1 MRKKL
6 LSLLLAALM
15 ILGLLPAAALAAEG
29 DAAPAA
35 PVAEEEVISAPAEE
49 NAPVTQAAEEDA
61 APAVQAVEDVAVQA
75 DEETVTP
82 PVEADD
88 SGSDN
93 AITVTVD
100 GTAYEVKN
108 TGTVTADSKA
118 APIYKVVV
126 PNGTAAVTVNWGLLV
141 TRGAVACP
149 CGACTVSLND
159 LKASNGT
166 FTLPL
171 TGHSGEEAAAV
182 SKGYFATAEA
192 LQNIKDQSYQKMVFA
207 WMRCKDADGNWCYAL
222 LCVEI
227 EGVTNTAPALA
238 SGVTLYTVVAPDGE
252 TYTTDVTKFFTDEDA
267 GDTLTYYVSVNGG
280 EFEKLEKPEAYTYT
294 YGENFVNVRLTFK
307 ANDGKADSLQNCTVI
322 LNNPEYP
329 VVKGADSSTTN
340 TETGK
345 AVQLSIGTLITSPKS
360 YGLYYFVSVD
370 GGEYKQV
377 TLSSN
382 KYTYAPTKAGT
393 HTLLFKA
400 STAKTL
406 EDGKTSGVYT
416 WTVAATGADINNHA
430 PVVKNPTEGPG
441 QLGTTYGVMYWR
453 PDLASIFSDP
463 DGDTLTY
470 SYSIDGSDFSEYY
483 PTVGIHADYLKPDGT
498 HTVTIR
504 ATDPYGEYAEFTVTI
519 EKSTNHL
526 PTKKADA
533 PGKLSVFVPV
543 GLTYTVDANLYYE
556 DVDAKDQGKLRFLNN
571 RYQSAGS
578 YTAST
583 VGDTKTET
591 AYGADSVD
599 RSVDGIEITYTAI
612 GIDKE
617 DTATTGVAYTIDPAA
632 LGLNIPGNYKVR
644 VSSGTTGGVEQSFEG
659 AFSFVPKTPGT
670 YTVHIYGDKTSTAG
684 ENYVVK
690 LTVTGDYLE
699 WPTIEKFELSTV
711 TGAAVDGEDGTQTLT
726 VKDIQIEQYEKLK
739 DSTDGSKKIAGC
751 ITVTLDDSFVTKN
764 RAQVKT
770 GPNAVTLTA
779 SDGAKAGNTKP
790 PKTFN
795 SENDYT
801 VEAAYYAS
809 QGSVQ
814 VWYTVKFVEP
824 KSNTPP
830 TLAEGVKASVKA
842 SAYEGIPWELDLST
856 IFYDA
861 DGDDLTYK
869 VSVNDGEFEA
879 ADAKYSYTPA
889 TTENS
894 VKLIFKANDGKVESS
909 DTYIVKLDVKH
920 TPTRLVE
927 SGSGSAAAGAYAN
940 VYLDNVFQDDASIF
954 TDFDYYVSIDGG
966 EEFFFLRSAK
976 RGAQFSRA
984 FETVGEHTLKFRAAL
999 GPLFSDV
1006 YTYTLTVT
1014 GESVTNYKPYIL
1026 DTAKDEERTEAMWTG
1041 GGSYYTNWKPDLS
1054 KVFGDDLKDTG
1065 DNGEQSRLTFT
1076 FKDDKDPSFH
1086 TYYPN
1091 TGYATGASKS
1101 RVGERTV
1108 TFRATDPY
1116 GEYVEWVTHVTV
1128 MEDHKA
1134 TRKEGVQEAYTFDVP
1149 FGATITLNAEDY
1161 FEDNDSKDIENGVRF
1176 CNAVS
1181 HATYKPYTY
1190 VANDSNDYVIRMV
1203 GYSGNDWGTQSV
1215 TFTFHTVMPTSW
1227 PTITDLSA
1235 ATLSGVGNDTTGAGE
1250 GKVNVKSVTVTQYDS
1265 LRVENNKAS
1274 AGLIL
1279 IRMDEDVDTLERP
1292 YYELSGMTADAV
1304 VSTGAAIGAE
1314 LTDDIKLY
1322 AADNYRLAQAV
1333 SVSQNIENE
1342 TYGDYTLTT
1351 YYDFMLVG
1359 VNARP
1364 ILAASTASVRE
1375 KITLGDTWTLN
1386 LDGLF
1391 YDADGDPLTYKVSVN
1406 GAEAVT
1412 IEGSTYTLTPEDGV
1426 YTLVFTA
1433 NDTKADSKDTYT
1445 VTLVTKNPG
1454 APDWP
1459 QILEYN
1465 LTQELEV
1472 TAGSNSTRYP
1482 EGTIPAVKVEL
1493 VQYSE
1498 LVVDG
1503 AKTYAGE
1510 ILVYVAEDITAAG
1523 RRSYQIIK
1531 GSVEGKASNDA
1542 TANLTS
1548 SITMRKTKSY
1558 VNNTTLNVKE
1568 DGKTYYYYVKLAQ
1581 AEIPA
1586 FAPVIGNGTAAGTTE
1601 NNVTTFP
1608 AGSGSG
1614 APTVTVTAPASGWA
1628 AGENTFTVACD
1639 KACVVLVK
1647 SGETY
1652 TKLTASDADG
1662 AHSFTATLA
1671 EGDEIIVRLKGDVNG
1686 DGVVNNTDT
1695 IQARAASLGKAT
1707 LTEINAACAKV
1718 VGGTAVTNT
1727 DVIQIGAVALGKAAF
1742 QW

>member
-100 GTAYEVKN
+100 GTAYEVKD

-126 PNGTAAVTVNWGLLV
+126 PNGTAAVTGHWGMLV
-141 TRGAVACP
+141 TRGSVACL
-149 CGACTVSLND
+149 CGACTVSLSE

-280 EFEKLEKPEAYTYT
+280 TFEKLEKPEAYTYT
-294 YGENFVNVRLTFK
+294 YGENFVNARLTFK

-441 QLGTTYGVMYWR
+441 QLGSSVNVTYWK

-519 EKSTNHL
+519 EKSTNHA

-543 GLTYTVDANLYYE
+543 GLTYKVDANLYYE
-556 DVDAKDQGKLRFLNN
+556 DVDAKDQGNLIFKS
-571 RYQSAGS
+571 YKYGVAGS
-578 YTAST
+578 YTAT
-583 VGDTKTET
+583 TAGDTMTET

-644 VSSGTTGGVEQSFEG
+644 VSSGTTGGAEQSFNDTY
-659 AFSFVPKTPGT
+659 AFIAKTPGT
-670 YTVHIYGDKTSTAG
+670 YVVHIYGDKTSTAE

-711 TGAAVDGEDGTQTLT
+711 TGAAVDGEDGNQTLT

-770 GPNAVTLTA
+770 GVNAVTLTA
-779 SDGAKAGNTKP
+779 SDGATAGNTKP
-790 PKTFN
+790 PKIFQ

-830 TLAEGVKASVKA
+830 TLAEGVKTSVSA
-842 SAYEGIPWELDLST
+842 NAYETVAYTVDLST
-856 IFYDA
+856 IFADE
-861 DGDDLTYK
+861 DGDTLAYY

-894 VKLIFKANDGKVESS
+894 VKLIFKANDGKVDSS
-909 DTYIVKLDVKH
+909 DTYTVSLKVKH

-940 VYLDNVFQDDASIF
+940 VYLSSVFQDEASIF
-954 TDFDYYVSIDGG
+954 TSLDYYVSIDGG

-984 FETVGEHTLKFRAAL
+984 FETAGEHTLKFRAAL

-1076 FKDDKDPSFH
+1076 FKDDKDPSFR

-1134 TRKEGVQEAYTFDVP
+1134 TRKEGVQEAYTFEVP
-1149 FGATITLNAEDY
+1149 FGATLALDAGDY
-1161 FEDNDSKDIENGVRF
+1161 FEDNDSKDIGNVQF
-1176 CNAVS
+1176 CDTTTRI
-1181 HATYKPYTY
+1181 TYQPYKY
-1190 VANDSNDYVIRMV
+1190 VANDPSSDTVIKLF
-1203 GYSGNDWGTQSV
+1203 GYSGSDWGSESV
-1215 TFTFHTVMPTSW
+1215 TFTFRTVMPTSW
-1227 PTITDLSA
+1227 PTITDFTVS
-1235 ATLSGVGNDTTGAGE
+1235 SMHGVANSDTGAEE
-1250 GKVNVKSVTVTQYDS
+1250 GDVAVKAVTVTPYDT
-1265 LRVENNKAS
+1265 LRVANGEAA
-1274 AGLIL
+1274 AGLIT
-1279 IRMDEDVDTLERP
+1279 IRMDEDVIAAARES
-1292 YYELSGMTADAV
+1292 YELSAGKATATA
-1304 VSTGAAIGAE
+1304 STGAAVGVE
-1314 LTDDIKLY
+1314 LDDDIFLKM
-1322 AADNYRLAQAV
+1322 ADNYRIAHAV
-1333 SVSQNIENE
+1333 SVSQKIQNE
-1342 TYGDYTLTT
+1342 TYGEYTLTT
-1351 YYDFMLVG
+1351 CYDLMLIG
-1359 VNARP
+1359 SNARP
-1364 ILAASTASVRE
+1364 ILAVENAAVTE
-1375 KITLGDTWTLN
+1375 KVTQDVAWTIDLN
-1386 LDGLF
+1386 GLF
-1391 YDADGDPLTYKVSVN
+1391 SDADGDPLTYKVSVN
-1406 GAEAVT
+1406 GAEAVAF
-1412 IEGSTYTLTPEDGV
+1412 EGSTYTYTPADGIH
-1426 YTLVFTA
+1426 TLVFTA
-1433 NDTKADSKDTYT
+1433 NDGKVGSTDTYT
-1445 VTLVTKNPG
+1445 VTLLTRRPN
-1454 APDWP
+1454 APAWP
-1459 QILEYN
+1459 QILEFSLEN
-1465 LTQELEV
+1465 LRTYS
-1472 TAGSNSTRYP
+1472 G
-1482 EGTIPAVKVEL
+1482 GTVYFPVAKTEL
-1493 VQYSE
+1493 VQYDA
-1498 LVVDG
+1498 LVTENSK
-1503 AKTYAGE
+1503 AYAGE
-1510 ILVYVAEDITAAG
+1510 IVLHVIDADFASRSWYATDKDAATVKITNGATTTAAN
-1523 RRSYQIIK
+1523 
-1531 GSVEGKASNDA
+1531 A
-1542 TANLTS
+1542 
-1548 SITMRKTKSY
+1548 ITMRTPSL
-1558 VNNTTLNVKE
+1558 TTNVTVTE
-1568 DGKTYYYYVKLAQ
+1568 DGQSYYYYMKVVQ

-1586 FAPVIGNGTAAGTTE
+1586 FEPGIGNGTNTGTTE

-1647 SGETY
+1647 SGDTY

-1686 DGVVNNTDT
+1686 DGIVNALD
-1695 IQARAASLGKAT
+1695 AT
-1707 LTEINAACAKV
+1707 LVSRACLSTTHGAYKAFDALSTCAVGTPSALVAMQINRACLSETHAAYQAM
-1718 VGGTAVTNT
+1718 T
-1727 DVIQIGAVALGKAAF
+1727 
-1742 QW
+1742 W

>member
-29 DAAPAA
+29 DAAPA
-35 PVAEEEVISAPAEE
+35 V
-49 NAPVTQAAEEDA
+49 QAA
-61 APAVQAVEDVAVQA
+61 EDVAVQA
-75 DEETVTP
+75 DEETVAP
-82 PVEADD
+82 PIVK
-88 SGSDN
+88 
-93 AITVTVD
+93 VD
-100 GTAYEVKN
+100 GTAYDVTYVGVANSYGDQLYKVTVPSGTESVTLFWQAAADAGNALVCCPCHLIDNLTAN
-108 TGTVTADSKA
+108 TGTATFPLTGHGENEEAGAVSAEYCTEEQLASLKADGRSLSFAQFIYYAANGDVAGCAVIAIEVEADNSGSVAPTVTVGETVYTAVDTGLTMTDPATAKV
-118 APIYKVVV
+118 YKVVV
-126 PNGTAAVTVNWGLLV
+126 PNGTTEVALAWGSLDLTVN
-141 TRGAVACP
+141 CS
-149 CGACTVSLND
+149 CGAIPNIAPS
-159 LKASNGT
+159 A
-166 FTLPL
+166 FPL
-171 TGHSGEEAAAV
+171 TGHNDANEETYAAMFYLTQEDFNKVKTAGQKIFFAILESGDNVA
-182 SKGYFATAEA
+182 
-192 LQNIKDQSYQKMVFA
+192 MV
-207 WMRCKDADGNWCYAL
+207 CID
-222 LCVEI
+222 I
-227 EGVTNTAPALA
+227 EGFTNTAPALA
-238 SGVTLYTVVAPDGE
+238 SGVALYTVVKPDGE
-252 TYTTDVTKFFTDEDA
+252 TYTTDVTKFFTDAD

-280 EFEKLEKPEAYTYT
+280 EFTKLEKPEAYTYT
-294 YGENFVNVRLTFK
+294 YGENFVNARLTFK

-329 VVKGADSSTTN
+329 VVNGADSSTTD
-340 TETGK
+340 TTTGT
-345 AVQLSIGTLITSPKS
+345 AVQLSIGSLIKHPQSI
-360 YGLYYFVSVD
+360 GLNYFVSID
-370 GGEYKQV
+370 GGEYKQI
-377 TLSSN
+377 TLSN
-382 KYTYAPTKAGT
+382 YRYYTYAPTKAGT

-416 WTVAATGADINNHA
+416 WTVTATGADIDNHA

-441 QLGTTYGVMYWR
+441 QLGSSVNVTYWK

-571 RYQSAGS
+571 RFQSAGS

-632 LGLNIPGNYKVR
+632 LDGINIPGNYKVR
-644 VSSGTTGGVEQSFEG
+644 VSSGTTGGVEQSFDG
-659 AFSFVPKTPGT
+659 TFTVTPEEAAV
-670 YTVHIYGDKTSTAG
+670 YTIHIYGDKSAATAD
-684 ENYVVK
+684 NYVVQ
-690 LTVTGDYLE
+690 LTV
-699 WPTIEKFELSTV
+699 EK
-711 TGAAVDGEDGTQTLT
+711 
-726 VKDIQIEQYEKLK
+726 
-739 DSTDGSKKIAGC
+739 
-751 ITVTLDDSFVTKN
+751 
-764 RAQVKT
+764 
-770 GPNAVTLTA
+770 P
-779 SDGAKAGNTKP
+779 
-790 PKTFN
+790 
-795 SENDYT
+795 
-801 VEAAYYAS
+801 
-809 QGSVQ
+809 
-814 VWYTVKFVEP
+814 
-824 KSNTPP
+824 NTPP

-856 IFYDA
+856 IFADE
-861 DGDDLTYK
+861 DGDTLAYY

-954 TDFDYYVSIDGG
+954 TDLNYYVSIDGG

-976 RGAQFSRA
+976 RTAQFSRA

-1026 DTAKDEERTEAMWTG
+1026 DTARDEERTEPMWTG
-1041 GGSYYTNWKPDLS
+1041 GGSYYTNWRPDLS

-1076 FKDDKDPSFH
+1076 FKDDKAPDFR

-1101 RVGERTV
+1101 SVGERTV

-1161 FEDNDSKDIENGVRF
+1161 FEDNDSKDIENGVLF

-1203 GYSGNDWGTQSV
+1203 GYSGNDWGTKSV

-1647 SGETY
+1647 SGDTY
-1652 TKLTASDADG
+1652 TKLTAANSG
-1662 AHSFTATLA
+1662 ETHSFTANLA

-1686 DGVVNNTDT
+1686 DGIVNALD
-1695 IQARAASLGKAT
+1695 AT
-1707 LTEINAACAKV
+1707 LVSRACLSTTHGAYKAFDALSTCAVGTPSALVAMQINRACLSETHAAYQAM
-1718 VGGTAVTNT
+1718 T
-1727 DVIQIGAVALGKAAF
+1727 
-1742 QW
+1742 W

>member
-35 PVAEEEVISAPAEE
+35 PAAEEEVISAPAEE

-100 GTAYEVKN
+100 GTAYEVKD

-126 PNGTAAVTVNWGLLV
+126 PNGTAAVTGHWGMLV
-141 TRGAVACP
+141 TRGSVACL
-149 CGACTVSLND
+149 CGACTVSLSE

-227 EGVTNTAPALA
+227 EGVTNTAPALV

-280 EFEKLEKPEAYTYT
+280 EFTKLEKPEAYTYT
-294 YGENFVNVRLTFK
+294 YGENFVNARLTFK

-340 TETGK
+340 TTTGT
-345 AVQLSIGTLITSPKS
+345 AVRLSIGSLISHPQS
-360 YGLYYFVSVD
+360 IGLNYFVSID

-430 PVVKNPTEGPG
+430 PVVQNPTEGPG
-441 QLGTTYGVMYWR
+441 QLGSGVNVTYWK

-504 ATDPYGEYAEFTVTI
+504 ATDPYGEYADLTVTI
-519 EKSTNHL
+519 EKVSNHI

-533 PGKLSVFVPV
+533 PDKLSVFVPV
-543 GLTYTVDANLYYE
+543 GVRYKVDANLYY
-556 DVDAKDQGKLRFLNN
+556 DDIDAKDQGNLRFKSA
-571 RYQSAGS
+571 RYGSAGS
-578 YTAST
+578 YKAANA
-583 VGDTKTET
+583 GDTKTET
-591 AYGADSVD
+591 AYGNDTSNANAS
-599 RSVDGIEITYTAI
+599 SGIEITYTAI
-612 GIDKE
+612 AID
-617 DTATTGVAYTIDPAA
+617 TQATITLGETYTIDPAA
-632 LGLNIPGNYKVR
+632 LDGINIPGNYLVR
-644 VSSGTTGGVEQSFEG
+644 VSKGTTGGAEQSFDG
-659 AFSFVPKTPGT
+659 TFTVTPEEAAV
-670 YTVHIYGDKTSTAG
+670 YTIHIYGDKSAATAD
-684 ENYVVK
+684 NYVVQ
-690 LTVTGDYLE
+690 LTV
-699 WPTIEKFELSTV
+699 EK
-711 TGAAVDGEDGTQTLT
+711 
-726 VKDIQIEQYEKLK
+726 
-739 DSTDGSKKIAGC
+739 
-751 ITVTLDDSFVTKN
+751 
-764 RAQVKT
+764 
-770 GPNAVTLTA
+770 P
-779 SDGAKAGNTKP
+779 
-790 PKTFN
+790 
-795 SENDYT
+795 
-801 VEAAYYAS
+801 
-809 QGSVQ
+809 
-814 VWYTVKFVEP
+814 
-824 KSNTPP
+824 NTPP

-940 VYLDNVFQDDASIF
+940 VYLDNVFKDEASAF
-954 TDFDYYVSIDGG
+954 TKLDYYVSIDGG

-984 FETVGEHTLKFRAAL
+984 FETAGEHTLKFRAAL

-1041 GGSYYTNWKPDLS
+1041 GGSYYTNWRPDLS

-1076 FKDDKDPSFH
+1076 FKDDKDPSFR
-1086 TYYPN
+1086 TYSSSN
-1091 TGYATGASKS
+1091 GYATGASKS

-1116 GEYVEWVTHVTV
+1116 GEYVDWVTHVTV

-1134 TRKEGVQEAYTFDVP
+1134 TRKEGVQEAYTFEVP
-1149 FGATITLNAEDY
+1149 FGATLALDAGDY
-1161 FEDNDSKDIENGVRF
+1161 FEDNDSKDIGNVKF
-1176 CNAVS
+1176 CDTTTRI
-1181 HATYKPYTY
+1181 TYQPYKY
-1190 VANDSNDYVIRMV
+1190 VANDPSSDTVIKLF
-1203 GYSGNDWGTQSV
+1203 GYSGGDWGSESV
-1215 TFTFHTVMPTSW
+1215 TFTFRTVMPTSW

-1235 ATLSGVGNDTTGAGE
+1235 TTLHGVANSDTGAEE
-1250 GKVNVKSVTVTQYDS
+1250 GDIAVKNVTITPYDT
-1265 LRVENNKAS
+1265 LRVANGEAA
-1274 AGLIL
+1274 AGLIT
-1279 IRMDEDVDTLERP
+1279 IRADEDVIAAARES
-1292 YYELSGMTADAV
+1292 YELSAGRATATA
-1304 VSTGAAIGAE
+1304 STGAAVGVE
-1314 LTDDIKLY
+1314 LDDDISLKM
-1322 AADNYRLAQAV
+1322 ADNYRIAHAV

-1342 TYGDYTLTT
+1342 TYGEYTLTT
-1351 YYDFMLVG
+1351 YYDLMLIG
-1359 VNARP
+1359 SNARP
-1364 ILAASTASVRE
+1364 ILAVENAARTE
-1375 KITLGDTWTLN
+1375 KVTQDVAWTIDLN
-1386 LDGLF
+1386 GLF
-1391 YDADGDPLTYKVSVN
+1391 SDADGDPLSYKVSVN
-1406 GAEAVT
+1406 GAEAVA
-1412 IEGSTYTLTPEDGV
+1412 IEGSTYTYTPADGV
-1426 YTLVFTA
+1426 HTLVFTA
-1433 NDTKADSKDTYT
+1433 NDGKVDSTDTYT
-1445 VTLVTKNPG
+1445 VTLRTRRPG
-1454 APDWP
+1454 APEWP
-1459 QILEYN
+1459 QILEFS
-1465 LTQELEV
+1465 LEKLR
-1472 TAGSNSTRYP
+1472 TYSGGSVYFPVAKT
-1482 EGTIPAVKVEL
+1482 EL
-1493 VQYSE
+1493 VQYDA
-1498 LVVDG
+1498 LVSG
-1503 AKTYAGE
+1503 SGTTKYAGE
-1510 ILVYVAEDITAAG
+1510 IVIHVIDADFASRSWYATDDGAATVKITNGATSTAAG
-1523 RRSYQIIK
+1523 
-1531 GSVEGKASNDA
+1531 
-1542 TANLTS
+1542 AN
-1548 SITMRKTKSY
+1548 TMRTPSL
-1558 VNNTTLNVKE
+1558 TTNVTVTE
-1568 DGKTYYYYVKLAQ
+1568 DGQSYYYYMKVVQ

-1586 FAPVIGNGTAAGTTE
+1586 FEPAIGNGTAAGTTE

-1608 AGSGSG
+1608 AGTNAS
-1614 APTVTVTAPASGWA
+1614 APTVTVTAPASGWTV
-1628 AGENTFTVACD
+1628 GENTFTVACD

-1652 TKLTASDADG
+1652 TKLAAANSGET
-1662 AHSFTATLA
+1662 HSFTANLA

-1686 DGVVNNTDT
+1686 DGIVNALD
-1695 IQARAASLGKAT
+1695 AT
-1707 LTEINAACAKV
+1707 LVSRACLSTTHGAYKAFDALSTCAVGTPSALVAMQINRACLSETHAAYQAM
-1718 VGGTAVTNT
+1718 T
-1727 DVIQIGAVALGKAAF
+1727 
-1742 QW
+1742 W

>member
-29 DAAPAA
+29 DAAPA
-35 PVAEEEVISAPAEE
+35 
-49 NAPVTQAAEEDA
+49 
-61 APAVQAVEDVAVQA
+61 VQAVEDVAVQA
-75 DEETVTP
+75 DEETVAP
-82 PVEADD
+82 PIVKVGDTIYDVTYVGVANSYGDQLYKVTVPSGTESVTLFWQAAADAGNALVCCPCNLNTLNANTGTATFPLTGHGEREEAAAVNAEYCTEEQLASLKADGRSLSFAQFLCYDANNDPVNCAVIAIEVEADD

-100 GTAYEVKN
+100 GTAYEVKD

-126 PNGTAAVTVNWGLLV
+126 PNGTAAVTGHWGMLV
-141 TRGAVACP
+141 TRGYVACT

-345 AVQLSIGTLITSPKS
+345 AVPLSIGTLITSPKS
-360 YGLYYFVSVD
+360 YSLYYFVSID

-441 QLGTTYGVMYWR
+441 QLGSSVNVTYWK

-533 PGKLSVFVPV
+533 PDKLNVFVPV
-543 GLTYTVDANLYYE
+543 GLTYKVDANLYYE
-556 DVDAKDQGKLRFLNN
+556 DVDAKDQGNLIFKS
-571 RYQSAGS
+571 YKYGVAGS
-578 YTAST
+578 YTAT
-583 VGDTKTET
+583 TAGDTMTET

-632 LGLNIPGNYKVR
+632 LDGINIPGNYLVR
-644 VSSGTTGGVEQSFEG
+644 VSKGTTGGAEQSFDG
-659 AFSFVPKTPGT
+659 TFTVTPEEAAV
-670 YTVHIYGDKTSTAG
+670 YTIHIYGDKSAATAD
-684 ENYVVK
+684 NYVVQ
-690 LTVTGDYLE
+690 LTV
-699 WPTIEKFELSTV
+699 EK
-711 TGAAVDGEDGTQTLT
+711 
-726 VKDIQIEQYEKLK
+726 
-739 DSTDGSKKIAGC
+739 
-751 ITVTLDDSFVTKN
+751 
-764 RAQVKT
+764 
-770 GPNAVTLTA
+770 P
-779 SDGAKAGNTKP
+779 
-790 PKTFN
+790 
-795 SENDYT
+795 
-801 VEAAYYAS
+801 
-809 QGSVQ
+809 
-814 VWYTVKFVEP
+814 
-824 KSNTPP
+824 NTPP
-830 TLAEGVKASVKA
+830 TLAEGVEASVKA

-1686 DGVVNNTDT
+1686 DGIVNALD
-1695 IQARAASLGKAT
+1695 AT
-1707 LTEINAACAKV
+1707 LVSRACLSETHGAYKALDALSICAVGTPSALVAMQINRACLS
-1718 VGGTAVTNT
+1718 TTH
-1727 DVIQIGAVALGKAAF
+1727 GAYQAMT
-1742 QW
+1742 W

>member
-15 ILGLLPAAALAAEG
+15 VLGLLPAAAFAAEG

-35 PVAEEEVISAPAEE
+35 PAAEEEVIP
-49 NAPVTQAAEEDA
+49 APVDELA
-61 APAVQAVEDVAVQA
+61 AP
-75 DEETVTP
+75 
-82 PVEADD
+82 
-88 SGSDN
+88 
-93 AITVTVD
+93 TVTV
-100 GTAYEVKN
+100 GETVYTAVD
-108 TGTVTADSKA
+108 TGLTMTDPATAKV
-118 APIYKVVV
+118 YKVVV
-126 PNGTAAVTVNWGLLV
+126 PNGTTEVALAWGSLDLTVG
-141 TRGAVACP
+141 CP
-149 CGACTVSLND
+149 CGAIPNIAPS
-159 LKASNGT
+159 A
-166 FTLPL
+166 FPL
-171 TGHSGEEAAAV
+171 TGHNDANEETYAAMFYLTQEDFNKVKTAGQKIFFAILESGDNVA
-182 SKGYFATAEA
+182 
-192 LQNIKDQSYQKMVFA
+192 MV
-207 WMRCKDADGNWCYAL
+207 CID
-222 LCVEI
+222 I
-227 EGVTNTAPALA
+227 EGVTNTVPALA
-238 SGVTLYTVVAPDGE
+238 SGVALYTVVKPDGE
-252 TYTTDVTKFFTDEDA
+252 TYTTDVTKFFTDAD

-280 EFEKLEKPEAYTYT
+280 EFEQLTDPANYTYT
-294 YGENFVNVRLTFK
+294 YGENFVNARLTFK

-329 VVKGADSSTTN
+329 VVNGADSSTTD
-340 TETGK
+340 TTTGT
-345 AVQLSIGTLITSPKS
+345 AVQLSIGSLIKHPQSI
-360 YGLYYFVSVD
+360 GLNYFVSID
-370 GGEYKQV
+370 GGEYKQI
-377 TLSSN
+377 TLSSR

-430 PVVKNPTEGPG
+430 PVVQNPTEGPG
-441 QLGTTYGVMYWR
+441 KLGTAYGVTVWK

-463 DGDTLTY
+463 DGNTLTY

-533 PGKLSVFVPV
+533 PDKLNVFVPV
-543 GLTYTVDANLYYE
+543 GLTYKVDANLYYE

-571 RYQSAGS
+571 RFQSAGS

-612 GIDKE
+612 AID
-617 DTATTGVAYTIDPAA
+617 TQATITLGETYTIDPAA
-632 LGLNIPGNYKVR
+632 LDGINIPGNYLVR
-644 VSSGTTGGVEQSFEG
+644 VSKGTTGGAEQSFDG
-659 AFSFVPKTPGT
+659 TFTVTPEEAAV
-670 YTVHIYGDKTSTAG
+670 YTIHIYGDKSAATAD
-684 ENYVVK
+684 NYVVQ
-690 LTVTGDYLE
+690 LTV
-699 WPTIEKFELSTV
+699 EK
-711 TGAAVDGEDGTQTLT
+711 
-726 VKDIQIEQYEKLK
+726 
-739 DSTDGSKKIAGC
+739 
-751 ITVTLDDSFVTKN
+751 
-764 RAQVKT
+764 
-770 GPNAVTLTA
+770 P
-779 SDGAKAGNTKP
+779 
-790 PKTFN
+790 
-795 SENDYT
+795 
-801 VEAAYYAS
+801 
-809 QGSVQ
+809 
-814 VWYTVKFVEP
+814 
-824 KSNTPP
+824 NTPP
-830 TLAEGVKASVKA
+830 TLAEGVEASVKA
-842 SAYEGIPWELDLST
+842 SAYEDIAWELDLST
-856 IFYDA
+856 IFHDA

-940 VYLDNVFQDDASIF
+940 VYLSSVFQDDASIF
-954 TDFDYYVSIDGG
+954 TDLNYYVSIDGG

-1076 FKDDKDPSFH
+1076 FKDDKDPSFR

-1091 TGYATGASKS
+1091 TGYATGAIKS

-1161 FEDNDSKDIENGVRF
+1161 FEDNDSKDIENGVLF

-1391 YDADGDPLTYKVSVN
+1391 SDADGDPLTYKVSVN

-1652 TKLTASDADG
+1652 TKLTAANSG
-1662 AHSFTATLA
+1662 ETHSFTANLA

-1686 DGVVNNTDT
+1686 DGVINNTDD
-1695 IQARAASLGKAT
+1695 IQTFAASLGKLT
-1707 LTEINAACAKV
+1707 LTGANLCCATV
-1718 VGGTAVTNT
+1718 SGSSSVTNT
-1727 DVIQIGAVALGKAAF
+1727 DSIQIAAAALGKLVF
-1742 QW
+1742 KW

>member
-29 DAAPAA
+29 DAAPA
-35 PVAEEEVISAPAEE
+35 V
-49 NAPVTQAAEEDA
+49 QAA
-61 APAVQAVEDVAVQA
+61 EDVAVQA
-75 DEETVTP
+75 DEETVAP
-82 PVEADD
+82 PIVK
-88 SGSDN
+88 
-93 AITVTVD
+93 VD
-100 GTAYEVKN
+100 GTAYDVTYVGVANSYGDQLYKVTVPSGTESVTLFWQAAADAGNALVCCPCHLIDNLTAN
-108 TGTVTADSKA
+108 TGTATFPLTGHGENEEAGAVSAEYCTEEQLASLKADGRSLSFAQFIYYAANGDVAGCAVIAIEVEADNSGSVAPTVTVGETVYTAVDTGLTMTDPATAKV
-118 APIYKVVV
+118 YKVVV
-126 PNGTAAVTVNWGLLV
+126 PNGTTEVALAWGSLDLTVN
-141 TRGAVACP
+141 CS
-149 CGACTVSLND
+149 CGAIPNIAPS
-159 LKASNGT
+159 A
-166 FTLPL
+166 FPL
-171 TGHSGEEAAAV
+171 TGHNDANEETYAAMFYLTQEDFNKVKTAGQKIFFAILESGDNVA
-182 SKGYFATAEA
+182 
-192 LQNIKDQSYQKMVFA
+192 MV
-207 WMRCKDADGNWCYAL
+207 CID
-222 LCVEI
+222 I
-227 EGVTNTAPALA
+227 EGFTNTAPALA
-238 SGVTLYTVVAPDGE
+238 SGVALYTVVKPDGE
-252 TYTTDVTKFFTDEDA
+252 TYTTDVTKFFTDAD

-280 EFEKLEKPEAYTYT
+280 EFTKLEKPEAYTYT
-294 YGENFVNVRLTFK
+294 YGENFVNARLTFK

-329 VVKGADSSTTN
+329 VVNGADSSTTD
-340 TETGK
+340 TTTGT
-345 AVQLSIGTLITSPKS
+345 AVQLSIGSLIKHPQSI
-360 YGLYYFVSVD
+360 GLNYFVSID
-370 GGEYKQV
+370 GGEYKQI
-377 TLSSN
+377 TLSN
-382 KYTYAPTKAGT
+382 YRYYTYAPTKAGT

-406 EDGKTSGVYT
+406 DEGKASGVYT
-416 WTVAATGADINNHA
+416 WTVTATGADIDNHA

-441 QLGTTYGVMYWR
+441 QLGSSVNVTYWK

-571 RYQSAGS
+571 RFQSAGS

-644 VSSGTTGGVEQSFEG
+644 VSSGTTGGVEQSFDG
-659 AFSFVPKTPGT
+659 TFTVTPEEAAV
-670 YTVHIYGDKTSTAG
+670 YTIHIYGDKSAATAD
-684 ENYVVK
+684 NYVVQ
-690 LTVTGDYLE
+690 LTV
-699 WPTIEKFELSTV
+699 EK
-711 TGAAVDGEDGTQTLT
+711 
-726 VKDIQIEQYEKLK
+726 
-739 DSTDGSKKIAGC
+739 
-751 ITVTLDDSFVTKN
+751 
-764 RAQVKT
+764 
-770 GPNAVTLTA
+770 P
-779 SDGAKAGNTKP
+779 
-790 PKTFN
+790 
-795 SENDYT
+795 
-801 VEAAYYAS
+801 
-809 QGSVQ
+809 
-814 VWYTVKFVEP
+814 
-824 KSNTPP
+824 NTPP

-940 VYLDNVFQDDASIF
+940 VYLDNVFKDEASAF
-954 TDFDYYVSIDGG
+954 TKLDYYVSIDGG

-984 FETVGEHTLKFRAAL
+984 FETAGEHTLKFRAAL

-1026 DTAKDEERTEAMWTG
+1026 DTARDEERTEAMWTG

-1076 FKDDKDPSFH
+1076 FKDDKDPSFR

-1134 TRKEGVQEAYTFDVP
+1134 TRKEGVQEAYTFEVP
-1149 FGATITLNAEDY
+1149 FGATLALDAGDY
-1161 FEDNDSKDIENGVRF
+1161 FEDNDSKDIGKVKF
-1176 CNAVS
+1176 CDTTTRI
-1181 HATYKPYTY
+1181 TYQPYKY
-1190 VANDSNDYVIRMV
+1190 VANDPSSDTVIKLF
-1203 GYSGNDWGTQSV
+1203 GYSGSDWGSESV
-1215 TFTFHTVMPTSW
+1215 TFTFRTVMPTSW

-1235 ATLSGVGNDTTGAGE
+1235 TTLHGVANSDTGAEE
-1250 GKVNVKSVTVTQYDS
+1250 GDIAVKNVTITPYDT
-1265 LRVENNKAS
+1265 LRVANGEAA
-1274 AGLIL
+1274 AGLIT
-1279 IRMDEDVDTLERP
+1279 IRADEDVIAAARES
-1292 YYELSGMTADAV
+1292 YELSAGKATATA
-1304 VSTGAAIGAE
+1304 STGAAVGVE
-1314 LTDDIKLY
+1314 LDDDIFLKM
-1322 AADNYRLAQAV
+1322 ADNYRIAHAV

-1342 TYGDYTLTT
+1342 TYGEYTLTT
-1351 YYDFMLVG
+1351 YYDLMLIG
-1359 VNARP
+1359 SNARP
-1364 ILAASTASVRE
+1364 ILAVENAARTE
-1375 KITLGDTWTLN
+1375 KVTQDVAWTIDLN
-1386 LDGLF
+1386 GLF
-1391 YDADGDPLTYKVSVN
+1391 SDADGDPLSYKVSVN
-1406 GAEAVT
+1406 GAEAVA
-1412 IEGSTYTLTPEDGV
+1412 IEGSTYTYTPADGV
-1426 YTLVFTA
+1426 HTLVFTA
-1433 NDTKADSKDTYT
+1433 NDGKVDSTDTYT
-1445 VTLVTKNPG
+1445 VTLRTRRPG
-1454 APDWP
+1454 APEWP
-1459 QILEYN
+1459 QILEFS
-1465 LTQELEV
+1465 LEKLR
-1472 TAGSNSTRYP
+1472 TYSGGSVYFPVAKT
-1482 EGTIPAVKVEL
+1482 EL
-1493 VQYSE
+1493 VQYDA
-1498 LVVDG
+1498 LVSG
-1503 AKTYAGE
+1503 SGTTKYAGE
-1510 ILVYVAEDITAAG
+1510 IVIHVIDADFASRSWYATDDGAATVKITNGATSTAAG
-1523 RRSYQIIK
+1523 
-1531 GSVEGKASNDA
+1531 
-1542 TANLTS
+1542 AN
-1548 SITMRKTKSY
+1548 TMRTPSL
-1558 VNNTTLNVKE
+1558 TTNVTVTE
-1568 DGKTYYYYVKLAQ
+1568 DGQSYYYYMKVVQ

-1586 FAPVIGNGTAAGTTE
+1586 FAPVIGNGTAAGTTV

-1608 AGSGSG
+1608 AGSGTG

-1628 AGENTFTVACD
+1628 AGENTFTVACN

-1686 DGVVNNTDT
+1686 DGIVNTAD
-1695 IQARAASLGKAT
+1695 AMLVSRACLSETHGAYKALDALST
-1707 LTEINAACAKV
+1707 CA
-1718 VGGTAVTNT
+1718 VGAPSTAVTM
-1727 DVIQIGAVALGKAAF
+1727 QIARSCLSTTHGAYQAMT
-1742 QW
+1742 W

>member
-15 ILGLLPAAALAAEG
+15 VLGLLPAAAFAAEG

-35 PVAEEEVISAPAEE
+35 PAAEEEVIP
-49 NAPVTQAAEEDA
+49 APVEELA
-61 APAVQAVEDVAVQA
+61 AP
-75 DEETVTP
+75 
-82 PVEADD
+82 
-88 SGSDN
+88 
-93 AITVTVD
+93 TVTV
-100 GTAYEVKN
+100 GETVYTAVD
-108 TGTVTADSKA
+108 TGLTMTDPATAKV
-118 APIYKVVV
+118 YKVVV
-126 PNGTAAVTVNWGLLV
+126 PNGTTEVALAWGSLDLTVG
-141 TRGAVACP
+141 CP
-149 CGACTVSLND
+149 CGAIPNIAPS
-159 LKASNGT
+159 A
-166 FTLPL
+166 FPL
-171 TGHSGEEAAAV
+171 TGHNDANEETYAAMFYLTQEDFNKVKTAGQKIFFAILESGDNVA
-182 SKGYFATAEA
+182 
-192 LQNIKDQSYQKMVFA
+192 MV
-207 WMRCKDADGNWCYAL
+207 CID
-222 LCVEI
+222 I
-227 EGVTNTAPALA
+227 EGFTNTAPALA
-238 SGVTLYTVVAPDGE
+238 SGVALYTVVKPDGE
-252 TYTTDVTKFFTDEDA
+252 TYTTDVTKFFTDAD

-280 EFEKLEKPEAYTYT
+280 EFTKLEKPEAYTYT
-294 YGENFVNVRLTFK
+294 YGENFVNARLTFK

-329 VVKGADSSTTN
+329 VVNGADSSTTD
-340 TETGK
+340 TTTGT
-345 AVQLSIGTLITSPKS
+345 AVQLSIGSLIKHPQSI
-360 YGLYYFVSVD
+360 GLNYFVSID
-370 GGEYKQV
+370 GGEYKQI
-377 TLSSN
+377 TLSSR

-406 EDGKTSGVYT
+406 DEGKTSGVYT
-416 WTVAATGADINNHA
+416 WTVTATGADIDNHA

-463 DGDTLTY
+463 DGNTLTY
-470 SYSIDGSDFSEYY
+470 SYSIDGSNFSEYY
-483 PTVGIHADYLKPDGT
+483 PSVGIHADYLKPDGT

-571 RYQSAGS
+571 RFQSAGS

-632 LGLNIPGNYKVR
+632 LDGINIPGNYLVR
-644 VSSGTTGGVEQSFEG
+644 VSKGTTGGAEQSFDG
-659 AFSFVPKTPGT
+659 TFTVTPEEAAV
-670 YTVHIYGDKTSTAG
+670 YTIHIYGDKSAATAD
-684 ENYVVK
+684 NYVVQ
-690 LTVTGDYLE
+690 LTV
-699 WPTIEKFELSTV
+699 EK
-711 TGAAVDGEDGTQTLT
+711 
-726 VKDIQIEQYEKLK
+726 
-739 DSTDGSKKIAGC
+739 
-751 ITVTLDDSFVTKN
+751 
-764 RAQVKT
+764 
-770 GPNAVTLTA
+770 P
-779 SDGAKAGNTKP
+779 
-790 PKTFN
+790 
-795 SENDYT
+795 
-801 VEAAYYAS
+801 
-809 QGSVQ
+809 
-814 VWYTVKFVEP
+814 
-824 KSNTPP
+824 NTPP

-954 TDFDYYVSIDGG
+954 TDLNYYVSIDGG

-976 RGAQFSRA
+976 RTAQFSRA
-984 FETVGEHTLKFRAAL
+984 FETAGEHTLKFRAAL

-1026 DTAKDEERTEAMWTG
+1026 DTARDEERTEPMWTG
-1041 GGSYYTNWKPDLS
+1041 GGSYYTNWRPDLS

-1076 FKDDKDPSFH
+1076 FKDDMDPDFH

-1101 RVGERTV
+1101 SVGERTV

-1161 FEDNDSKDIENGVRF
+1161 FEDNDSKDIENGVLF

-1608 AGSGSG
+1608 AGSGTG
-1614 APTVTVTAPASGWA
+1614 APTVTVTAPASGWTV
-1628 AGENTFTVACD
+1628 GENTFTVACD

>member
-29 DAAPAA
+29 DTAPAAPAA
-35 PVAEEEVISAPAEE
+35 
-49 NAPVTQAAEEDA
+49 EDI
-61 APAVQAVEDVAVQA
+61 AVQA
-75 DEETVTP
+75 DEETVTL

-88 SGSDN
+88 SGSGS

-141 TRGAVACP
+141 TRGAVACS

-192 LQNIKDQSYQKMVFA
+192 LQNIKNQSYQKMVFA

-238 SGVTLYTVVAPDGE
+238 SGVTLYAVVAPDGE
-252 TYTTDVTKFFTDEDA
+252 TYTADVTKFFVDEDA
-267 GDTLTYYVSVNGG
+267 GDTLAYYVSVNGG

-294 YGENFVNVRLTFK
+294 YGENFVNARLTFK

-340 TETGK
+340 TTTGT
-345 AVQLSIGTLITSPKS
+345 AVRLSIGSLISHPQS
-360 YGLYYFVSVD
+360 IGLNYFVSID

-430 PVVKNPTEGPG
+430 PVVQNPTEGPG
-441 QLGTTYGVMYWR
+441 QLGSGVNVTYWK

-504 ATDPYGEYAEFTVTI
+504 ATDPYGEYADLTVTI
-519 EKSTNHL
+519 EKVSNHI

-533 PGKLSVFVPV
+533 PDKLSVFVPV
-543 GLTYTVDANLYYE
+543 GVRYKVDANLYY
-556 DVDAKDQGKLRFLNN
+556 DDIDAKDQGNLRFKSA
-571 RYQSAGS
+571 RYGSAGS
-578 YTAST
+578 YKAANA
-583 VGDTKTET
+583 GDTKTET
-591 AYGADSVD
+591 AYGNDTSNANAS
-599 RSVDGIEITYTAI
+599 SGIEITYTAI
-612 GIDKE
+612 AID
-617 DTATTGVAYTIDPAA
+617 TQATITLGETYTIDPAA
-632 LGLNIPGNYKVR
+632 LDGINIPGNYLVR
-644 VSSGTTGGVEQSFEG
+644 VSKGTTGGAEQSFDG
-659 AFSFVPKTPGT
+659 TFTVTPEEAAV
-670 YTVHIYGDKTSTAG
+670 YTIHIYGDKSAATAD
-684 ENYVVK
+684 NYVVQ
-690 LTVTGDYLE
+690 LTV
-699 WPTIEKFELSTV
+699 EK
-711 TGAAVDGEDGTQTLT
+711 
-726 VKDIQIEQYEKLK
+726 
-739 DSTDGSKKIAGC
+739 
-751 ITVTLDDSFVTKN
+751 
-764 RAQVKT
+764 
-770 GPNAVTLTA
+770 P
-779 SDGAKAGNTKP
+779 
-790 PKTFN
+790 
-795 SENDYT
+795 
-801 VEAAYYAS
+801 
-809 QGSVQ
+809 
-814 VWYTVKFVEP
+814 
-824 KSNTPP
+824 NTPP

-940 VYLDNVFQDDASIF
+940 VYLDNVFKDEASAF
-954 TDFDYYVSIDGG
+954 TKLDYYVSIDGG

-984 FETVGEHTLKFRAAL
+984 FETAGEHTLKFRAAL

-1076 FKDDKDPSFH
+1076 FKDDKDPGFR

-1134 TRKEGVQEAYTFDVP
+1134 TRKEGVQEAYTFEVP
-1149 FGATITLNAEDY
+1149 FGATLALDAGDY
-1161 FEDNDSKDIENGVRF
+1161 FEDNDSKDIGNVKF
-1176 CNAVS
+1176 CDTTTRI
-1181 HATYKPYTY
+1181 TYQPYKY
-1190 VANDSNDYVIRMV
+1190 VANDPSSDTVIKLF
-1203 GYSGNDWGTQSV
+1203 GYSGGDWGSESV
-1215 TFTFHTVMPTSW
+1215 TFTFRTVMPASW
-1227 PTITDLSA
+1227 PTITDFTVS
-1235 ATLSGVGNDTTGAGE
+1235 SMHGVANSDTGAEE
-1250 GKVNVKSVTVTQYDS
+1250 GDVAVKAVTVTPYDT
-1265 LRVENNKAS
+1265 LRVANGEAA
-1274 AGLIL
+1274 AGLIT
-1279 IRMDEDVDTLERP
+1279 IRMDEDVIAAARES
-1292 YYELSGMTADAV
+1292 YELSAGKATATA
-1304 VSTGAAIGAE
+1304 STGAAVGVE
-1314 LTDDIKLY
+1314 LDDDIFLKM
-1322 AADNYRLAQAV
+1322 ADNYRIAHAV

-1342 TYGDYTLTT
+1342 TYGEYTLTT
-1351 YYDFMLVG
+1351 YYDLMLIG
-1359 VNARP
+1359 SNARP
-1364 ILAASTASVRE
+1364 ILAVENAARTE
-1375 KITLGDTWTLN
+1375 KVTQDVAWTIDLN
-1386 LDGLF
+1386 GLF
-1391 YDADGDPLTYKVSVN
+1391 SDADGDPLTYKVSVN
-1406 GAEAVT
+1406 GAEAAA
-1412 IEGSTYTLTPEDGV
+1412 IEGSTYTYTPADGIH
-1426 YTLVFTA
+1426 TLVFTA
-1433 NDTKADSKDTYT
+1433 NDGKVGSTDTYT
-1445 VTLVTKNPG
+1445 VTLRTRRPG
-1454 APDWP
+1454 APEWP
-1459 QILEYN
+1459 QILEFS
-1465 LTQELEV
+1465 LEKLR
-1472 TAGSNSTRYP
+1472 TYSGGSVYFPVAKTD
-1482 EGTIPAVKVEL
+1482 L
-1493 VQYSE
+1493 VQYDA
-1498 LVVDG
+1498 LVSG
-1503 AKTYAGE
+1503 SGTTKYAGE
-1510 ILVYVAEDITAAG
+1510 IVIHVIDADFASRSWYATDDGAATVKITNGATSTAAG
-1523 RRSYQIIK
+1523 
-1531 GSVEGKASNDA
+1531 
-1542 TANLTS
+1542 AN
-1548 SITMRKTKSY
+1548 TMRTPSL
-1558 VNNTTLNVKE
+1558 TTNVTVTE
-1568 DGKTYYYYVKLAQ
+1568 DGQSYYYYMKVVQ

-1586 FAPVIGNGTAAGTTE
+1586 FEPAIGNGTAAGTTE

-1608 AGSGSG
+1608 AGSSSG

-1628 AGENTFTVACD
+1628 AGENTFTVACG

-1652 TKLTASDADG
+1652 TKLTAANSG
-1662 AHSFTATLA
+1662 ETHSFTANLA

>member
-49 NAPVTQAAEEDA
+49 NAPVTQAAEGDA

-75 DEETVTP
+75 DEETVDP

-88 SGSDN
+88 SGSGS

-126 PNGTAAVTVNWGLLV
+126 PNGTAAVTGHWGMLV
-141 TRGAVACP
+141 TRGSVACL
-149 CGACTVSLND
+149 CGACTVSLSE

-192 LQNIKDQSYQKMVFA
+192 LQNIKNQSYQKMVFA

-360 YGLYYFVSVD
+360 YGLYYFVSID

-400 STAKTL
+400 GTAKTL
-406 EDGKTSGVYT
+406 DEGKTSGVYT
-416 WTVAATGADINNHA
+416 WTVTATGADINNHA

-441 QLGTTYGVMYWR
+441 QLGAGVNVDYWK
-453 PDLASIFSDP
+453 PDLASTFSDP

-504 ATDPYGEYAEFTVTI
+504 ATDPYGEYADLTVTI
-519 EKSTNHL
+519 EKVSNHI

-533 PGKLSVFVPV
+533 PDKLSVFVPV
-543 GLTYTVDANLYYE
+543 GVRYKVDANLYY
-556 DVDAKDQGKLRFLNN
+556 DDIDAKDQGNLRFKSA
-571 RYQSAGS
+571 RYGSAGS
-578 YTAST
+578 YKAANA
-583 VGDTKTET
+583 GDTKTET
-591 AYGADSVD
+591 AYGNDTSNANAS
-599 RSVDGIEITYTAI
+599 SGIEITYTAI
-612 GIDKE
+612 GID
-617 DTATTGVAYTIDPAA
+617 TQATINLGETYTVDPAA
-632 LGLNIPGNYKVR
+632 LDGINIPGNYLVR
-644 VSSGTTGGVEQSFEG
+644 VSKGTTGGAEQSFDG
-659 AFSFVPKTPGT
+659 TFTVTPEEAAV
-670 YTVHIYGDKTSTAG
+670 YTIHIYGDKSAATAD
-684 ENYVVK
+684 NYVVQ
-690 LTVTGDYLE
+690 LTV
-699 WPTIEKFELSTV
+699 EK
-711 TGAAVDGEDGTQTLT
+711 
-726 VKDIQIEQYEKLK
+726 
-739 DSTDGSKKIAGC
+739 
-751 ITVTLDDSFVTKN
+751 
-764 RAQVKT
+764 
-770 GPNAVTLTA
+770 P
-779 SDGAKAGNTKP
+779 
-790 PKTFN
+790 
-795 SENDYT
+795 
-801 VEAAYYAS
+801 
-809 QGSVQ
+809 
-814 VWYTVKFVEP
+814 
-824 KSNTPP
+824 NTPP
-830 TLAEGVKASVKA
+830 TLAEGVKTSVSA
-842 SAYEGIPWELDLST
+842 NAYETVAYTVDLST
-856 IFYDA
+856 IFADE
-861 DGDDLTYK
+861 DGDTLAYY

-1203 GYSGNDWGTQSV
+1203 GYSGDDWGTQSV

-1391 YDADGDPLTYKVSVN
+1391 SDADGDPLTYKVSVN

-1652 TKLTASDADG
+1652 TKLAAANSGDK
-1662 AHSFTATLA
+1662 HSFTANLA

-1686 DGVVNNTDT
+1686 DGIVNTAD
-1695 IQARAASLGKAT
+1695 AMLVSRACLSETHGAYKALDALST
-1707 LTEINAACAKV
+1707 CA
-1718 VGGTAVTNT
+1718 VGAPSTAVTM
-1727 DVIQIGAVALGKAAF
+1727 QIARSCLSTTHGAYQAMT
-1742 QW
+1742 W

>member
-29 DAAPAA
+29 DTAPAAPAA
-35 PVAEEEVISAPAEE
+35 
-49 NAPVTQAAEEDA
+49 EDI
-61 APAVQAVEDVAVQA
+61 AVQA
-75 DEETVTP
+75 DEETVTL

-141 TRGAVACP
+141 KRGAVACP

-166 FTLPL
+166 FALPL

-294 YGENFVNVRLTFK
+294 YGENFVNARLTFK

-340 TETGK
+340 TTTGT
-345 AVQLSIGTLITSPKS
+345 AVRLSIGTLITSPKS
-360 YGLYYFVSVD
+360 YSLYYFVSID

-441 QLGTTYGVMYWR
+441 QLGTTYGVTYWR

-470 SYSIDGSDFSEYY
+470 SYSIDGSNFSEYY
-483 PTVGIHADYLKPDGT
+483 PSVGIHADYLKPDGT

-556 DVDAKDQGKLRFLNN
+556 DVDSKDQGKLRFLNN

-612 GIDKE
+612 GID
-617 DTATTGVAYTIDPAA
+617 TQATINLGETYTVDPAA
-632 LGLNIPGNYKVR
+632 LDGINIPGSYKVR
-644 VSSGTTGGVEQSFEG
+644 VSKGTTGGAEQSFDG
-659 AFSFVPKTPGT
+659 TFTVTPEEAAV
-670 YTVHIYGDKTSTAG
+670 YTIHIYGDKSAATAD
-684 ENYVVK
+684 NYVVQ
-690 LTVTGDYLE
+690 LTV
-699 WPTIEKFELSTV
+699 EK
-711 TGAAVDGEDGTQTLT
+711 
-726 VKDIQIEQYEKLK
+726 
-739 DSTDGSKKIAGC
+739 
-751 ITVTLDDSFVTKN
+751 
-764 RAQVKT
+764 
-770 GPNAVTLTA
+770 P
-779 SDGAKAGNTKP
+779 
-790 PKTFN
+790 
-795 SENDYT
+795 
-801 VEAAYYAS
+801 
-809 QGSVQ
+809 
-814 VWYTVKFVEP
+814 
-824 KSNTPP
+824 NTPP
-830 TLAEGVKASVKA
+830 TLAEGVAVSVKA

-856 IFYDA
+856 IFHDA

-1647 SGETY
+1647 SGDTY
-1652 TKLTASDADG
+1652 TKLTAANSG
-1662 AHSFTATLA
+1662 ETHSFTANLA

-1686 DGVVNNTDT
+1686 DGVINTTD
-1695 IQARAASLGKAT
+1695 AGMAKAASLNKGS
-1707 LTEINAACAKV
+1707 LSGLNLICAMV
-1718 VGGTAVTNT
+1718 SGGTTVKTT
-1727 DVIQIGAVALGKAAF
+1727 DAGQIKAASLNKLTF
-1742 QW
+1742 NW

>member
-35 PVAEEEVISAPAEE
+35 P
-49 NAPVTQAAEEDA
+49 A
-61 APAVQAVEDVAVQA
+61 APAAEDIAVQA
-75 DEETVTP
+75 DEETVTL

-88 SGSDN
+88 SGSGS

-192 LQNIKDQSYQKMVFA
+192 LQNIKNQSYQKMVFA

-227 EGVTNTAPALA
+227 EGVTNSAPALA

-294 YGENFVNVRLTFK
+294 YGENFVNARLTFK

-340 TETGK
+340 TTTGT
-345 AVQLSIGTLITSPKS
+345 AVRLSIGSLISHPQS
-360 YGLYYFVSVD
+360 ISLNYFVSID

-416 WTVAATGADINNHA
+416 WTVTATGADIDNHA

-441 QLGTTYGVMYWR
+441 QLGSSVNVTYWK

-571 RYQSAGS
+571 RFQSAGS

-632 LGLNIPGNYKVR
+632 LDGINIPGSYKVR
-644 VSSGTTGGVEQSFEG
+644 VSKGTTGGAEQSFDG
-659 AFSFVPKTPGT
+659 TFTVTPEEAAV
-670 YTVHIYGDKTSTAG
+670 YTIHIYGDKSAATAD
-684 ENYVVK
+684 NYVVQ
-690 LTVTGDYLE
+690 LTV
-699 WPTIEKFELSTV
+699 EK
-711 TGAAVDGEDGTQTLT
+711 
-726 VKDIQIEQYEKLK
+726 
-739 DSTDGSKKIAGC
+739 
-751 ITVTLDDSFVTKN
+751 
-764 RAQVKT
+764 
-770 GPNAVTLTA
+770 P
-779 SDGAKAGNTKP
+779 
-790 PKTFN
+790 
-795 SENDYT
+795 
-801 VEAAYYAS
+801 
-809 QGSVQ
+809 
-814 VWYTVKFVEP
+814 
-824 KSNTPP
+824 NTPP
-830 TLAEGVKASVKA
+830 TLAEGVAASVKA

-856 IFYDA
+856 IFHDA

-940 VYLDNVFQDDASIF
+940 VYLDNVFKDEASAF
-954 TDFDYYVSIDGG
+954 TKLDYYVSIDGG

-984 FETVGEHTLKFRAAL
+984 FETAGEHTLKFRAAL

-1149 FGATITLNAEDY
+1149 FGATLALDAGDY
-1161 FEDNDSKDIENGVRF
+1161 FEDNDSKDIGNVKF
-1176 CNAVS
+1176 CDTTTRI
-1181 HATYKPYTY
+1181 TYQPYKY
-1190 VANDSNDYVIRMV
+1190 VANDPSSDTVIKLF
-1203 GYSGNDWGTQSV
+1203 GYSGGDWGSESV
-1215 TFTFHTVMPTSW
+1215 TFTFRTVMPTSW

-1235 ATLSGVGNDTTGAGE
+1235 TTLHGVANSDTGAEE
-1250 GKVNVKSVTVTQYDS
+1250 GDIAVKNVTITPYDT
-1265 LRVENNKAS
+1265 LRVANGEAA
-1274 AGLIL
+1274 AGLIT
-1279 IRMDEDVDTLERP
+1279 IRADEDVIAAARES
-1292 YYELSGMTADAV
+1292 YELSAGRATA
-1304 VSTGAAIGAE
+1304 STGAAVGVE
-1314 LTDDIKLY
+1314 LDDDIFLKM
-1322 AADNYRLAQAV
+1322 ADNYRIAHAV

-1342 TYGDYTLTT
+1342 TYGEYTLTT
-1351 YYDFMLVG
+1351 YYDLMLIG
-1359 VNARP
+1359 SNARP
-1364 ILAASTASVRE
+1364 ILAVENAARTE
-1375 KITLGDTWTLN
+1375 KVTQDVAWTIDLN
-1386 LDGLF
+1386 GLF
-1391 YDADGDPLTYKVSVN
+1391 SDADGDPLSYKVSVN
-1406 GAEAVT
+1406 GAEAVA
-1412 IEGSTYTLTPEDGV
+1412 IEGSTYTYTPADGV
-1426 YTLVFTA
+1426 HTLVFTA
-1433 NDTKADSKDTYT
+1433 NDGKVGSTDTYT
-1445 VTLVTKNPG
+1445 VTLRTRRPG
-1454 APDWP
+1454 APAWP
-1459 QILEYN
+1459 QVLEYSV
-1465 LTQELEV
+1465 EKLETYSGGIAYFPV
-1472 TAGSNSTRYP
+1472 AKT
-1482 EGTIPAVKVEL
+1482 EI
-1493 VQYSE
+1493 VQYDA
-1498 LVVDG
+1498 LVTENG
-1503 AKTYAGE
+1503 KAYAGE
-1510 ILVYVAEDITAAG
+1510 IVIYVSDADFASRNWYNVVKGTAVFKVTNGVESTLANQIKLE
-1523 RRSYQIIK
+1523 SYYK
-1531 GSVEGKASNDA
+1531 WVNTSAASV
-1542 TANLTS
+1542 T
-1548 SITMRKTKSY
+1548 
-1558 VNNTTLNVKE
+1558 E
-1568 DGKTYYYYVKLAQ
+1568 DGQTCYYYVKLVQ
-1581 AEIPA
+1581 AETPA
-1586 FAPVIGNGTAAGTTE
+1586 FEPAIGNGTAAGTTE

-1608 AGSGSG
+1608 AGSGTG

-1652 TKLTASDADG
+1652 TKLTAANSG
-1662 AHSFTATLA
+1662 ETHSFTANLA
-1671 EGDEIIVRLKGDVNG
+1671 KGDEIIVRLKGDVNG
-1686 DGVVNNTDT
+1686 DGMISAADFG
-1695 IQARAASLGKAT
+1695 QAKAAALGYLSLSGANLHCATVSGGTSVRAADFG
-1707 LTEINAACAKV
+1707 
-1718 VGGTAVTNT
+1718 
-1727 DVIQIGAVALGKAAF
+1727 QIKAVALGNLTFK
-1742 QW
+1742 W

>member
-1 MRKKL
+1 MQMGEKGERRTFREKYFLRRQQTHMRKKL

-61 APAVQAVEDVAVQA
+61 ASAVQAVEDVAVQA

-126 PNGTAAVTVNWGLLV
+126 PNGTAAVTGHWGMLV
-141 TRGAVACP
+141 TRGYVACT

-252 TYTTDVTKFFTDEDA
+252 TYTTDVTKFFTDEDT

-294 YGENFVNVRLTFK
+294 YGENFVNARLTFK

-340 TETGK
+340 TTTGT
-345 AVQLSIGTLITSPKS
+345 AVQLSIGSLITSPKS
-360 YGLYYFVSVD
+360 YSLYYFVSID

-416 WTVAATGADINNHA
+416 WTVTATGADIDNHA

-441 QLGTTYGVMYWR
+441 QLGTTYGVMYWK

-470 SYSIDGSDFSEYY
+470 SYSIDGSNFSEYY

-556 DVDAKDQGKLRFLNN
+556 DVDSKDQGKLRFLNN

-632 LGLNIPGNYKVR
+632 LDGINIPGNYLVR
-644 VSSGTTGGVEQSFEG
+644 VSKGTTGGAEQSFDG
-659 AFSFVPKTPGT
+659 TFTVTPEEAAV
-670 YTVHIYGDKTSTAG
+670 YTIHIYGDKSAATAD
-684 ENYVVK
+684 NYVVQ
-690 LTVTGDYLE
+690 LTV
-699 WPTIEKFELSTV
+699 EK
-711 TGAAVDGEDGTQTLT
+711 
-726 VKDIQIEQYEKLK
+726 
-739 DSTDGSKKIAGC
+739 
-751 ITVTLDDSFVTKN
+751 
-764 RAQVKT
+764 
-770 GPNAVTLTA
+770 P
-779 SDGAKAGNTKP
+779 
-790 PKTFN
+790 
-795 SENDYT
+795 
-801 VEAAYYAS
+801 
-809 QGSVQ
+809 
-814 VWYTVKFVEP
+814 
-824 KSNTPP
+824 NTPP
-830 TLAEGVKASVKA
+830 TLAEGVEASVKA
-842 SAYEGIPWELDLST
+842 SAYEDIAWELDLST
-856 IFYDA
+856 IFHDA
-861 DGDDLTYK
+861 DGDALTYK

-1203 GYSGNDWGTQSV
+1203 GYSGDDWGTQSV

-1608 AGSGSG
+1608 AGSGTG

-1652 TKLTASDADG
+1652 TKLAAANSGET
-1662 AHSFTATLA
+1662 HSFTANLA

-1686 DGVVNNTDT
+1686 DGIVNALD
-1695 IQARAASLGKAT
+1695 AT
-1707 LTEINAACAKV
+1707 LVSRACLSETHGAYKALDALSICAVGTPSALVAMQINRACLS
-1718 VGGTAVTNT
+1718 TTH
-1727 DVIQIGAVALGKAAF
+1727 GAYQAMT
-1742 QW
+1742 W

>member
-15 ILGLLPAAALAAEG
+15 VLGLLPAAAFAAEG

-35 PVAEEEVISAPAEE
+35 PAAEEEVIP
-49 NAPVTQAAEEDA
+49 APVEELA
-61 APAVQAVEDVAVQA
+61 AP
-75 DEETVTP
+75 
-82 PVEADD
+82 
-88 SGSDN
+88 
-93 AITVTVD
+93 TVTV
-100 GTAYEVKN
+100 GETVYTAVD
-108 TGTVTADSKA
+108 TGLTMTDPATAKV
-118 APIYKVVV
+118 YKVVV
-126 PNGTAAVTVNWGLLV
+126 PNGTTEVALAWGSLDLTVG
-141 TRGAVACP
+141 CP
-149 CGACTVSLND
+149 CGAIPNIAPS
-159 LKASNGT
+159 A
-166 FTLPL
+166 FPL
-171 TGHSGEEAAAV
+171 TGHNDANEETYAAMFYLTQEDFNKVKTAGQKIFFAILESGDNVA
-182 SKGYFATAEA
+182 
-192 LQNIKDQSYQKMVFA
+192 MV
-207 WMRCKDADGNWCYAL
+207 CID
-222 LCVEI
+222 I
-227 EGVTNTAPALA
+227 EGFTNTAPALA
-238 SGVTLYTVVAPDGE
+238 SGVALYTVVKPDGE
-252 TYTTDVTKFFTDEDA
+252 TYTTDVTKFFTDAD

-280 EFEKLEKPEAYTYT
+280 EFTKLEKPEAYTYT
-294 YGENFVNVRLTFK
+294 YGENFVNARLTFK

-329 VVKGADSSTTN
+329 VVNGADSSTTD
-340 TETGK
+340 TTTGT
-345 AVQLSIGTLITSPKS
+345 AVQLSIGSLIKHPQSI
-360 YGLYYFVSVD
+360 GLNYFVSID

-400 STAKTL
+400 GTAKTL

-416 WTVAATGADINNHA
+416 WTVTATGADIDNHA

-483 PTVGIHADYLKPDGT
+483 PSVGIHADYLKPDGT

-543 GLTYTVDANLYYE
+543 GLTYKVDANLYYE

-571 RYQSAGS
+571 RFQSAGS

-644 VSSGTTGGVEQSFEG
+644 VSSGTTGGAEQSFNDTY
-659 AFSFVPKTPGT
+659 AFIAKTPGT
-670 YTVHIYGDKTSTAG
+670 YVVHIYGDKTSTAE

-711 TGAAVDGEDGTQTLT
+711 TGAAVDGEDGNQTLT

-779 SDGAKAGNTKP
+779 SDGATAGNTKP
-790 PKTFN
+790 PKTFK

-830 TLAEGVKASVKA
+830 TLAEGVKTSVSA
-842 SAYEGIPWELDLST
+842 NAYETVAYTVDLST
-856 IFYDA
+856 IFADE
-861 DGDDLTYK
+861 DGDTLAYY

-894 VKLIFKANDGKVESS
+894 VKLIFKANDGKVDSS
-909 DTYIVKLDVKH
+909 DTYTVSLKVKH

-940 VYLDNVFQDDASIF
+940 VYLDNVFKDEASAF
-954 TDFDYYVSIDGG
+954 TKLDYYVSIDGG

-984 FETVGEHTLKFRAAL
+984 FETAGEHTLEFRAAL

-1041 GGSYYTNWKPDLS
+1041 GGSYYTNWRPDLS

-1076 FKDDKDPSFH
+1076 FKDDKDPSFR
-1086 TYYPN
+1086 TYSSSN
-1091 TGYATGASKS
+1091 GYATGASKS

-1116 GEYVEWVTHVTV
+1116 GEYVDWVTHVTV

-1134 TRKEGVQEAYTFDVP
+1134 TRKEGVQEAYTFEVP
-1149 FGATITLNAEDY
+1149 FGATLALDAGDY
-1161 FEDNDSKDIENGVRF
+1161 FEDNDSKDIGNVQF
-1176 CNAVS
+1176 CDTTTRI
-1181 HATYKPYTY
+1181 TYQPYKY
-1190 VANDSNDYVIRMV
+1190 VANDPSSDTVIKLF
-1203 GYSGNDWGTQSV
+1203 GYSGGDWGSESV
-1215 TFTFHTVMPTSW
+1215 TFTFRTVMPTSW

-1235 ATLSGVGNDTTGAGE
+1235 TTLHGVANSDTGAEE
-1250 GKVNVKSVTVTQYDS
+1250 GDIAVKNVTITPYDT
-1265 LRVENNKAS
+1265 LRVANGEAA
-1274 AGLIL
+1274 AGLIT
-1279 IRMDEDVDTLERP
+1279 IRMDEDVIAAARES
-1292 YYELSGMTADAV
+1292 YELSAGKATATA
-1304 VSTGAAIGAE
+1304 STGAAVGVE
-1314 LTDDIKLY
+1314 LDDDIFLKM
-1322 AADNYRLAQAV
+1322 ADNYRIAHAV

-1342 TYGDYTLTT
+1342 TYGEYTLTT
-1351 YYDFMLVG
+1351 YYDLMLIG
-1359 VNARP
+1359 SNARP
-1364 ILAASTASVRE
+1364 ILAVENAARTE
-1375 KITLGDTWTLN
+1375 KVTQDVAWTIDLN
-1386 LDGLF
+1386 GLF
-1391 YDADGDPLTYKVSVN
+1391 SDADGDPLSYKVSVN
-1406 GAEAVT
+1406 GAEAVA
-1412 IEGSTYTLTPEDGV
+1412 IEGSTYTYTPADGV
-1426 YTLVFTA
+1426 HTLVFTA
-1433 NDTKADSKDTYT
+1433 NDGKVDSTDTYT
-1445 VTLVTKNPG
+1445 VTLRTRRPG
-1454 APDWP
+1454 APAWP
-1459 QILEYN
+1459 QVLEYSV
-1465 LTQELEV
+1465 EKLETYSGGIAYFPV
-1472 TAGSNSTRYP
+1472 AKT
-1482 EGTIPAVKVEL
+1482 EI
-1493 VQYSE
+1493 VQYDA
-1498 LVVDG
+1498 LVTENG
-1503 AKTYAGE
+1503 KAYAGE
-1510 ILVYVAEDITAAG
+1510 IVIYVSDADFASRNWYNVVKGTAVFKVTNGVESTLANQIKLE
-1523 RRSYQIIK
+1523 SYYK
-1531 GSVEGKASNDA
+1531 WVNTSAASV
-1542 TANLTS
+1542 T
-1548 SITMRKTKSY
+1548 
-1558 VNNTTLNVKE
+1558 E
-1568 DGKTYYYYVKLAQ
+1568 DGQTCYYYVKLVQ
-1581 AEIPA
+1581 AETPA
-1586 FAPVIGNGTAAGTTE
+1586 FEPAIGNGTAAGTTE

-1652 TKLTASDADG
+1652 TKLAASDADG

-1686 DGVVNNTDT
+1686 DGVINNTDD
-1695 IQARAASLGKAT
+1695 IQTFAASLGKLT
-1707 LTEINAACAKV
+1707 LTGANLCCATV
-1718 VGGTAVTNT
+1718 SGSSSVTNT
-1727 DVIQIGAVALGKAAF
+1727 DSIQIAAAALGKLVF
-1742 QW
+1742 KW

>member
-35 PVAEEEVISAPAEE
+35 P
-49 NAPVTQAAEEDA
+49 AAEDI
-61 APAVQAVEDVAVQA
+61 AVQAED
-75 DEETVTP
+75 ET
-82 PVEADD
+82 
-88 SGSDN
+88 SS
-93 AITVTVD
+93 
-100 GTAYEVKN
+100 TAPIVKN
-108 TGTVTADSKA
+108 QPEGPGVLWTSDGIPANVQWKPDLT
-118 APIYKVVV
+118 KVFES
-126 PNGTAAVTVNWGLLV
+126 PAGL
-141 TRGAVACP
+141 
-149 CGACTVSLND
+149 
-159 LKASNGT
+159 
-166 FTLPL
+166 
-171 TGHSGEEAAAV
+171 
-182 SKGYFATAEA
+182 A
-192 LQNIKDQSYQKMVFA
+192 L
-207 WMRCKDADGNWCYAL
+207 
-222 LCVEI
+222 
-227 EGVTNTAPALA
+227 
-238 SGVTLYTVVAPDGE
+238 
-252 TYTTDVTKFFTDEDA
+252 
-267 GDTLTYYVSVNGG
+267 
-280 EFEKLEKPEAYTYT
+280 TYT
-294 YGENFVNVRLTFK
+294 Y
-307 ANDGKADSLQNCTVI
+307 SQ
-322 LNNPEYP
+322 
-329 VVKGADSSTTN
+329 
-340 TETGK
+340 
-345 AVQLSIGTLITSPKS
+345 
-360 YGLYYFVSVD
+360 D
-370 GGEYKQV
+370 GGETFTAWSSQV
-377 TLSSN
+377 
-382 KYTYAPTKAGT
+382 GF
-393 HTLLFKA
+393 HA
-400 STAKTL
+400 STKEEGT
-406 EDGKTSGVYT
+406 Y
-416 WTVAATGADINNHA
+416 N
-430 PVVKNPTEGPG
+430 VV
-441 QLGTTYGVMYWR
+441 
-453 PDLASIFSDP
+453 
-463 DGDTLTY
+463 
-470 SYSIDGSDFSEYY
+470 
-483 PTVGIHADYLKPDGT
+483 
-498 HTVTIR
+498 IR
-504 ATDPYGEYAEFTVTI
+504 ATDTNGDYAEFSVVI
-519 EKSTNHL
+519 EVKKNHL
-526 PTKKADA
+526 PMKKADA
-533 PGKLSVFVPV
+533 PDKLSVFVPV
-543 GLTYTVDANLYYE
+543 GLTYKVDANLYYE
-556 DVDAKDQGKLRFLNN
+556 DVDSKDQGKLKFVDN
-571 RYQSAGS
+571 RYQGAGS

-583 VGDTKTET
+583 VGDTITET
-591 AYGADSVD
+591 AYCS
-599 RSVDGIEITYTAI
+599 DGGDHCSETMEIKYVAIAVNVEDAAITNGETYS
-612 GIDKE
+612 
-617 DTATTGVAYTIDPAA
+617 
-632 LGLNIPGNYKVR
+632 LNLAELNFPGNYKVR
-644 VSSGTTGGVEQSFEG
+644 INGGAEQDAAESYTFTPSKPG
-659 AFSFVPKTPGT
+659 KYYLHFYGSQTKT
-670 YTVHIYGDKTSTAG
+670 A
-684 ENYVVK
+684 EQNCVVK
-690 LTVTGDYLE
+690 LTVLPNGTE
-699 WPTIEKFELSTV
+699 PAPMTV
-711 TGAAVDGEDGTQTLT
+711 TIGEKNYDVKLTALVGSKSWFGGPDDVPFYLTAVPADFETLTLT
-726 VKDIQIEQYEKLK
+726 VDKQDNTVKEVVCGEFEPVE
-739 DSTDGSKKIAGC
+739 GSG
-751 ITVTLDDSFVTKN
+751 TV
-764 RAQVKT
+764 
-770 GPNAVTLTA
+770 
-779 SDGAKAGNTKP
+779 
-790 PKTFN
+790 
-795 SENDYT
+795 
-801 VEAAYYAS
+801 
-809 QGSVQ
+809 
-814 VWYTVKFVEP
+814 YTVKNHTCFTGDLDVNVSDVIDTSKYGVIPVLIQDTTGQYTGLLIQVGEP
-824 KSNTPP
+824 KPNTPP
-830 TLAEGVKASVKA
+830 TLAEGVEASVKA

-1076 FKDDKDPSFH
+1076 FKDDKDPSFR

-1203 GYSGNDWGTQSV
+1203 GYSGNDWGSESV
-1215 TFTFHTVMPTSW
+1215 TFTFRTVMPTSW
-1227 PTITDLSA
+1227 PTITGLSA
-1235 ATLSGVGNDTTGAGE
+1235 ATLHGVANSDTGAE
-1250 GKVNVKSVTVTQYDS
+1250 DGKVNVKSVTVTQYDS

-1652 TKLTASDADG
+1652 TKLTAANSGDT
-1662 AHSFTATLA
+1662 HSFTATLA

-1686 DGVVNNTDT
+1686 DGVINTTD
-1695 IQARAASLGKAT
+1695 AGMAKAASLNKGS
-1707 LTEINAACAKV
+1707 LSGLNLICAMV
-1718 VGGTAVTNT
+1718 SGGTTVKTT
-1727 DVIQIGAVALGKAAF
+1727 DAGQIKAASLNKLTF
-1742 QW
+1742 NW

>member
-29 DAAPAA
+29 DTAPAAPAA
-35 PVAEEEVISAPAEE
+35 
-49 NAPVTQAAEEDA
+49 EDI
-61 APAVQAVEDVAVQA
+61 AVQA
-75 DEETVTP
+75 DEETVTL

-141 TRGAVACP
+141 KRGAVACP

-166 FTLPL
+166 FALPL

-294 YGENFVNVRLTFK
+294 YGENFVNARLTFK

-340 TETGK
+340 TTTGT
-345 AVQLSIGTLITSPKS
+345 AVRLSIGTLITSPKS
-360 YGLYYFVSVD
+360 YSLYYFVSID

-441 QLGTTYGVMYWR
+441 QLGTTYGVTYWR

-470 SYSIDGSDFSEYY
+470 SYSIDGSNFSEYY
-483 PTVGIHADYLKPDGT
+483 PSVGIHADYLKPDGT

-556 DVDAKDQGKLRFLNN
+556 DVDSKDQGKLRFLNN

-644 VSSGTTGGVEQSFEG
+644 VSSGTTGGAEQSFDG
-659 AFSFVPKTPGT
+659 TFTVTPEEAAV
-670 YTVHIYGDKTSTAG
+670 YTIHIYGDKSAATAD
-684 ENYVVK
+684 NYVVQ
-690 LTVTGDYLE
+690 LTV
-699 WPTIEKFELSTV
+699 EK
-711 TGAAVDGEDGTQTLT
+711 
-726 VKDIQIEQYEKLK
+726 
-739 DSTDGSKKIAGC
+739 
-751 ITVTLDDSFVTKN
+751 
-764 RAQVKT
+764 
-770 GPNAVTLTA
+770 P
-779 SDGAKAGNTKP
+779 
-790 PKTFN
+790 
-795 SENDYT
+795 
-801 VEAAYYAS
+801 
-809 QGSVQ
+809 
-814 VWYTVKFVEP
+814 
-824 KSNTPP
+824 NTPP
-830 TLAEGVKASVKA
+830 TLAEGVNKSVSA
-842 SAYEGIPWELDLST
+842 TAYETVAYTVDLST
-856 IFYDA
+856 IFADE
-861 DGDDLTYK
+861 DGDTLAYY

-894 VKLIFKANDGKVESS
+894 VKLIFKANDGKVDSS
-909 DTYIVKLDVKH
+909 DTYTVSLKVKH

-940 VYLDNVFQDDASIF
+940 VYLGNVFQDDASIF

-984 FETVGEHTLKFRAAL
+984 FETAGEHTLKFRAAL

-1076 FKDDKDPSFH
+1076 FKDDKDPSFR

-1134 TRKEGVQEAYTFDVP
+1134 TRKEGVQEAYTFEVP
-1149 FGATITLNAEDY
+1149 FGATLALDAGDY
-1161 FEDNDSKDIENGVRF
+1161 FEDNDSKDIGKVKF
-1176 CNAVS
+1176 CDTTTRI
-1181 HATYKPYTY
+1181 TYQPYKY
-1190 VANDSNDYVIRMV
+1190 VANDPSSDTVIKLF
-1203 GYSGNDWGTQSV
+1203 GYSGGDWGSESV
-1215 TFTFHTVMPTSW
+1215 TFTFRTVMPTSW

-1235 ATLSGVGNDTTGAGE
+1235 TTLHGVANSDTGAEE
-1250 GKVNVKSVTVTQYDS
+1250 GDIAVKNVTITPYDT
-1265 LRVENNKAS
+1265 LRVANGEAA
-1274 AGLIL
+1274 AGLIT
-1279 IRMDEDVDTLERP
+1279 IRADEDVIAAARES
-1292 YYELSGMTADAV
+1292 YELSAGKATATA
-1304 VSTGAAIGAE
+1304 STGAAVGEE
-1314 LTDDIKLY
+1314 LDDDILLEM
-1322 AADNYRLAQAV
+1322 ADNYRIAHAV

-1342 TYGDYTLTT
+1342 TYGEYTLTT
-1351 YYDFMLVG
+1351 YYDLMLIG
-1359 VNARP
+1359 SNARP
-1364 ILAASTASVRE
+1364 ILAVENAARTE
-1375 KITLGDTWTLN
+1375 KVTQDVAWTIDLN
-1386 LDGLF
+1386 GLF
-1391 YDADGDPLTYKVSVN
+1391 SDADGDLLTYKVSVN
-1406 GAEAVT
+1406 GAEAAA
-1412 IEGSTYTLTPEDGV
+1412 IEGSTYTYTPADGIH
-1426 YTLVFTA
+1426 TLVFTA
-1433 NDTKADSKDTYT
+1433 NDGKVGSTDTYT
-1445 VTLVTKNPG
+1445 VTLLTRRPN
-1454 APDWP
+1454 APAWP
-1459 QILEYN
+1459 QVLEYSIEQVQ
-1465 LTQELEV
+1465 TYSGGIKYFPV
-1472 TAGSNSTRYP
+1472 AKTD
-1482 EGTIPAVKVEL
+1482 L
-1493 VQYSE
+1493 VQYDA
-1498 LVVDG
+1498 LVTENS
-1503 AKTYAGE
+1503 KTYVGE
-1510 ILVYVAEDITAAG
+1510 IVLYVTDADFASRNWYATDKGAATVKITNGATTTAANAITIRKSSG
-1523 RRSYQIIK
+1523 AFVSSY
-1531 GSVEGKASNDA
+1531 D
-1542 TANLTS
+1542 
-1548 SITMRKTKSY
+1548 
-1558 VNNTTLNVKE
+1558 VKVTE
-1568 DGKTYYYYVKLAQ
+1568 DGQTYYYYMKVVQ
-1581 AEIPA
+1581 AETPA
-1586 FAPVIGNGTAAGTTE
+1586 FEPAIGNGTAAGTTE

-1608 AGSGSG
+1608 AGSGTG

-1652 TKLTASDADG
+1652 TKLTAANNG
-1662 AHSFTATLA
+1662 ETHSFTATLA

-1686 DGVVNNTDT
+1686 DGVINTTD
-1695 IQARAASLGKAT
+1695 AGMAKAASLNKGS
-1707 LTEINAACAKV
+1707 LSGLNLICAMV
-1718 VGGTAVTNT
+1718 SGGTTVKTT
-1727 DVIQIGAVALGKAAF
+1727 DAGQIKAASLNKLTF
-1742 QW
+1742 NW

>member
-6 LSLLLAALM
+6 FSLLLAALM

-35 PVAEEEVISAPAEE
+35 P
-49 NAPVTQAAEEDA
+49 AAEDI
-61 APAVQAVEDVAVQA
+61 AVQAED
-75 DEETVTP
+75 
-82 PVEADD
+82 EA
-88 SGSDN
+88 SS
-93 AITVTVD
+93 
-100 GTAYEVKN
+100 TAPIVKN
-108 TGTVTADSKA
+108 QPEGPGVLWTSDGIPANVQWKPDLT
-118 APIYKVVV
+118 KVFES
-126 PNGTAAVTVNWGLLV
+126 PAGL
-141 TRGAVACP
+141 
-149 CGACTVSLND
+149 
-159 LKASNGT
+159 
-166 FTLPL
+166 
-171 TGHSGEEAAAV
+171 
-182 SKGYFATAEA
+182 A
-192 LQNIKDQSYQKMVFA
+192 L
-207 WMRCKDADGNWCYAL
+207 
-222 LCVEI
+222 
-227 EGVTNTAPALA
+227 
-238 SGVTLYTVVAPDGE
+238 
-252 TYTTDVTKFFTDEDA
+252 
-267 GDTLTYYVSVNGG
+267 
-280 EFEKLEKPEAYTYT
+280 TYT
-294 YGENFVNVRLTFK
+294 Y
-307 ANDGKADSLQNCTVI
+307 SQ
-322 LNNPEYP
+322 
-329 VVKGADSSTTN
+329 
-340 TETGK
+340 
-345 AVQLSIGTLITSPKS
+345 
-360 YGLYYFVSVD
+360 D
-370 GGEYKQV
+370 GGETFTAWSSQV
-377 TLSSN
+377 
-382 KYTYAPTKAGT
+382 GF
-393 HTLLFKA
+393 HA
-400 STAKTL
+400 STKEEGT
-406 EDGKTSGVYT
+406 Y
-416 WTVAATGADINNHA
+416 N
-430 PVVKNPTEGPG
+430 VV
-441 QLGTTYGVMYWR
+441 
-453 PDLASIFSDP
+453 
-463 DGDTLTY
+463 
-470 SYSIDGSDFSEYY
+470 
-483 PTVGIHADYLKPDGT
+483 
-498 HTVTIR
+498 IR
-504 ATDPYGEYAEFTVTI
+504 ATDTNGDYAEFSVVI
-519 EKSTNHL
+519 EVKKNHL
-526 PTKKADA
+526 PMKKADA
-533 PGKLSVFVPV
+533 PDKLSVFVPV
-543 GLTYTVDANLYYE
+543 GLTYKVDANLYYE
-556 DVDAKDQGKLRFLNN
+556 DVDSKDQGKLKFVDN
-571 RYQSAGS
+571 RYQGAGS

-583 VGDTKTET
+583 VGDTITET
-591 AYGADSVD
+591 AYCSDGGD
-599 RSVDGIEITYTAI
+599 RCSETMEIKYVAIAVNVEDAAITNGETYS
-612 GIDKE
+612 
-617 DTATTGVAYTIDPAA
+617 
-632 LGLNIPGNYKVR
+632 LNLAELNFPGNYKVR
-644 VSSGTTGGVEQSFEG
+644 INGGAEQDAAESYTFTPSKPG
-659 AFSFVPKTPGT
+659 KYYLHFYGSQTKT
-670 YTVHIYGDKTSTAG
+670 A
-684 ENYVVK
+684 EQNCVVK
-690 LTVTGDYLE
+690 LTVLPNGTE
-699 WPTIEKFELSTV
+699 PAPMTV
-711 TGAAVDGEDGTQTLT
+711 TIGEKNYDVKLTALVGSKSWFGGPDDVPFYLTAVPADFETLTLT
-726 VKDIQIEQYEKLK
+726 VDKQDNTVKEVVCGEFEPVE
-739 DSTDGSKKIAGC
+739 GSG
-751 ITVTLDDSFVTKN
+751 TV
-764 RAQVKT
+764 
-770 GPNAVTLTA
+770 
-779 SDGAKAGNTKP
+779 
-790 PKTFN
+790 
-795 SENDYT
+795 
-801 VEAAYYAS
+801 
-809 QGSVQ
+809 
-814 VWYTVKFVEP
+814 YTVKNHTCFTGDLDVNVSDVIDTSKYGVIPVLIQDTTGQYTGLLIQVGEP
-824 KSNTPP
+824 KPNTPP
-830 TLAEGVKASVKA
+830 TLAEGVEASVKA

-1076 FKDDKDPSFH
+1076 FKDDKDPSFR

-1203 GYSGNDWGTQSV
+1203 GYSGNDWGSESV
-1215 TFTFHTVMPTSW
+1215 TFTFRTVMPTSW
-1227 PTITDLSA
+1227 PTITGLSA
-1235 ATLSGVGNDTTGAGE
+1235 ATLHGVANSDTGAE
-1250 GKVNVKSVTVTQYDS
+1250 DGKVNVKSVTVTQYDS
-1265 LRVENNKAS
+1265 LRLENGKVS

-1279 IRMDEDVDTLERP
+1279 IRMDEDVDALERP
-1292 YYELSGMTADAV
+1292 YYELSGETADAV

-1314 LTDDIKLY
+1314 LKEDITLN
-1322 AADNYRLAQAV
+1322 AENNYRLAQAV

-1342 TYGDYTLTT
+1342 TYGNYTLTT

-1364 ILAASTASVRE
+1364 ILAGETASVRE

-1391 YDADGDPLTYKVSVN
+1391 SDADGDPLTYKVSVN

-1426 YTLVFTA
+1426 HTLVFTA

-1465 LTQELEV
+1465 LTQELKV
-1472 TAGSNSTRYP
+1472 TKGSDATLYP
-1482 EGTIPAVKVEL
+1482 KGTIPAVKVEL

-1510 ILVYVAEDITAAG
+1510 ILIYVAEDITAAG
-1523 RRSYQIIK
+1523 RSRYRVPG
-1531 GSVEGKASNDA
+1531 GSVTGKASNGA
-1542 TANLTS
+1542 TATLTDMV
-1548 SITMRKTKSY
+1548 TMSKTKSY
-1558 VNNTTLNVKE
+1558 IDTYSVFVRE
-1568 DGKTYYYYVKLAQ
+1568 EGKNYFYYVKLAQ

-1586 FAPVIGNGTAAGTTE
+1586 FEPAIGNGTDTGTAE
-1601 NNVTTFP
+1601 NGVTTFP
-1608 AGSGSG
+1608 AGSGTG

-1652 TKLTASDADG
+1652 TKLTAANDG
-1662 AHSFTATLA
+1662 NTHSFTATLA
-1671 EGDEIIVRLKGDVNG
+1671 KGDEIIVRLKGDVNG
-1686 DGVVNNTDT
+1686 DGVINTTD
-1695 IQARAASLGKAT
+1695 AGMAKAASLNKGS
-1707 LTEINAACAKV
+1707 LSGLNLICAMV
-1718 VGGTAVTNT
+1718 SGGTTVKTT
-1727 DVIQIGAVALGKAAF
+1727 DAGQIKAASLNKLTF
-1742 QW
+1742 NW

>member
-15 ILGLLPAAALAAEG
+15 ILGLLPGAVLAAEG
-29 DAAPAA
+29 DAAPA
-35 PVAEEEVISAPAEE
+35 V
-49 NAPVTQAAEEDA
+49 QAA
-61 APAVQAVEDVAVQA
+61 EDVAVQA
-75 DEETVTP
+75 DEETVAP
-82 PVEADD
+82 PIVKVDGTAYDVTYVGVANSYGDQLYKVTVPSGTESVTLFWQAAADAGNALVCCPCHLIDNLTANTGTATFPLTGHGENEEAGAVSAEYCTEEQLASLKADGRSLSFAQFIYYDANGEVAGCAVIAIEVEADD

-100 GTAYEVKN
+100 GTAYEVKD

-141 TRGAVACP
+141 TRGSVACP

-280 EFEKLEKPEAYTYT
+280 EFTKLEKPEAYTYT
-294 YGENFVNVRLTFK
+294 YGENFVNARLTFK

-329 VVKGADSSTTN
+329 VVNGADSSTTD
-340 TETGK
+340 TTTGT
-345 AVQLSIGTLITSPKS
+345 AVQLSIGSLISHPQS
-360 YGLYYFVSVD
+360 ISLNYFVSID
-370 GGEYKQV
+370 GGEYKQI
-377 TLSSN
+377 TLSN
-382 KYTYAPTKAGT
+382 YRYYTYAPTKAGT

-406 EDGKTSGVYT
+406 DEGKASGVYT
-416 WTVAATGADINNHA
+416 WTVTATGADINNHA

-441 QLGTTYGVMYWR
+441 QLGSGVNVTYWK
-453 PDLASIFSDP
+453 PDLASTFSDP

-504 ATDPYGEYAEFTVTI
+504 ATDPYGEYADLTVTI
-519 EKSTNHL
+519 EKVSNHI

-533 PGKLSVFVPV
+533 PDKLSVFVPV
-543 GLTYTVDANLYYE
+543 GVRYKVDANLYY
-556 DVDAKDQGKLRFLNN
+556 DDIDAKDQGNLRFKSA
-571 RYQSAGS
+571 RYGSAGS
-578 YTAST
+578 YKAANA
-583 VGDTKTET
+583 GDTKTET
-591 AYGADSVD
+591 AYGNDTSNANAS
-599 RSVDGIEITYTAI
+599 SGIEITYTAI
-612 GIDKE
+612 GID
-617 DTATTGVAYTIDPAA
+617 TQATINLGETYTVDPAA
-632 LGLNIPGNYKVR
+632 LDGINIPGSYKVR
-644 VSSGTTGGVEQSFEG
+644 VSKGTTGGAEQSFDG
-659 AFSFVPKTPGT
+659 TFTVTPEEAAV
-670 YTVHIYGDKTSTAG
+670 YTIHIYGDKSAATAD
-684 ENYVVK
+684 NYVVQ
-690 LTVTGDYLE
+690 LTV
-699 WPTIEKFELSTV
+699 EK
-711 TGAAVDGEDGTQTLT
+711 
-726 VKDIQIEQYEKLK
+726 
-739 DSTDGSKKIAGC
+739 
-751 ITVTLDDSFVTKN
+751 
-764 RAQVKT
+764 
-770 GPNAVTLTA
+770 P
-779 SDGAKAGNTKP
+779 
-790 PKTFN
+790 
-795 SENDYT
+795 
-801 VEAAYYAS
+801 
-809 QGSVQ
+809 
-814 VWYTVKFVEP
+814 
-824 KSNTPP
+824 NTPP
-830 TLAEGVKASVKA
+830 TLAEGVAASVKA

-856 IFYDA
+856 IFHDA

-1652 TKLTASDADG
+1652 TKLAAANSGET
-1662 AHSFTATLA
+1662 HSFTANLA
-1671 EGDEIIVRLKGDVNG
+1671 EGNEIIVRLKGDVNG
-1686 DGVVNNTDT
+1686 DGVINTTD
-1695 IQARAASLGKAT
+1695 AGMAKAASLNKGS
-1707 LTEINAACAKV
+1707 LSGLNLICAMV
-1718 VGGTAVTNT
+1718 SGGTTVKTT
-1727 DVIQIGAVALGKAAF
+1727 DAGQIKAASLNKLTF
-1742 QW
+1742 NW

>member
-29 DAAPAA
+29 DAAPA
-35 PVAEEEVISAPAEE
+35 V
-49 NAPVTQAAEEDA
+49 QAA
-61 APAVQAVEDVAVQA
+61 EDVAVQA
-75 DEETVTP
+75 DEETVAP
-82 PVEADD
+82 PIVK
-88 SGSDN
+88 
-93 AITVTVD
+93 VD
-100 GTAYEVKN
+100 GTAYDVTYVGVANSYGDQLYKVTVPSGTESVTLFWQAAADAGNALVCCPCHLIDNLTAN
-108 TGTVTADSKA
+108 TGTATFPLTGHGENEEAGAVSAEYCTEEQLASLKADGRSLSFAQFIYYAANGDVAGCAVIAIEVEADNSGSVAPTVTVGETVYTAVDTGLTMTDPATAKV
-118 APIYKVVV
+118 YKVVV
-126 PNGTAAVTVNWGLLV
+126 PNGTTEVALAWGSLDLTVN
-141 TRGAVACP
+141 CS
-149 CGACTVSLND
+149 CGAIPNIAPS
-159 LKASNGT
+159 A
-166 FTLPL
+166 FPL
-171 TGHSGEEAAAV
+171 TGHNDANEETYAAMFYLTQEDFNKVKTAGQKIFFAILESGDNVA
-182 SKGYFATAEA
+182 
-192 LQNIKDQSYQKMVFA
+192 MV
-207 WMRCKDADGNWCYAL
+207 CID
-222 LCVEI
+222 I
-227 EGVTNTAPALA
+227 EGFTNTAPALA
-238 SGVTLYTVVAPDGE
+238 SGVALYTVVKPDGE

-294 YGENFVNVRLTFK
+294 YGENFVNARLTFK

-340 TETGK
+340 TTTGT
-345 AVQLSIGTLITSPKS
+345 AVRLSIGTLITSPKS
-360 YGLYYFVSVD
+360 YSLYYFVSID

-400 STAKTL
+400 STAKIL

-441 QLGTTYGVMYWR
+441 QLGTTYGVTYWR

-470 SYSIDGSDFSEYY
+470 SYSIDGSNFSEYY

-556 DVDAKDQGKLRFLNN
+556 DVDSKDQGKLRFLNN

-644 VSSGTTGGVEQSFEG
+644 VSSGTTGGAEQSFDG
-659 AFSFVPKTPGT
+659 TFTVTPEEAAV
-670 YTVHIYGDKTSTAG
+670 YTIHIYGDKSAATAD
-684 ENYVVK
+684 NYVVQ
-690 LTVTGDYLE
+690 LTV
-699 WPTIEKFELSTV
+699 EK
-711 TGAAVDGEDGTQTLT
+711 
-726 VKDIQIEQYEKLK
+726 
-739 DSTDGSKKIAGC
+739 
-751 ITVTLDDSFVTKN
+751 
-764 RAQVKT
+764 
-770 GPNAVTLTA
+770 P
-779 SDGAKAGNTKP
+779 
-790 PKTFN
+790 
-795 SENDYT
+795 
-801 VEAAYYAS
+801 
-809 QGSVQ
+809 
-814 VWYTVKFVEP
+814 
-824 KSNTPP
+824 NTPP
-830 TLAEGVKASVKA
+830 TLAEGVAVSVKA

-856 IFYDA
+856 IFHDA

-940 VYLDNVFQDDASIF
+940 VYLDNVFKDEASAF
-954 TDFDYYVSIDGG
+954 TKLDYYVSIDGG

-984 FETVGEHTLKFRAAL
+984 FETAGEHTLKFRAAL

-1076 FKDDKDPSFH
+1076 FKDDKDPSFR

-1134 TRKEGVQEAYTFDVP
+1134 TRKEGVQEAYTFEVP
-1149 FGATITLNAEDY
+1149 FGATLALDAGDY
-1161 FEDNDSKDIENGVRF
+1161 FEDNDSKDIGKVKF
-1176 CNAVS
+1176 CDTTTRI
-1181 HATYKPYTY
+1181 TYQPYKY
-1190 VANDSNDYVIRMV
+1190 VANDPSSDTVIKLF
-1203 GYSGNDWGTQSV
+1203 GYSGSDWGSESV
-1215 TFTFHTVMPTSW
+1215 TFTFRTVMPTSW

-1235 ATLSGVGNDTTGAGE
+1235 TTLHGVANSDTGAEE
-1250 GKVNVKSVTVTQYDS
+1250 GDIAVKNVTITPYDT
-1265 LRVENNKAS
+1265 LRVANGEAA
-1274 AGLIL
+1274 AGLIT
-1279 IRMDEDVDTLERP
+1279 IRADEDVIAAARES
-1292 YYELSGMTADAV
+1292 YELSAGKATATA
-1304 VSTGAAIGAE
+1304 STGAAVGVE
-1314 LTDDIKLY
+1314 LDDDISLKM
-1322 AADNYRLAQAV
+1322 ADNYRIAHAV

-1342 TYGDYTLTT
+1342 TYGEYTLTT
-1351 YYDFMLVG
+1351 YYDLMLIG
-1359 VNARP
+1359 SNARP
-1364 ILAASTASVRE
+1364 ILAVENAARTE
-1375 KITLGDTWTLN
+1375 KVTQDVAWTIDLN
-1386 LDGLF
+1386 GLF
-1391 YDADGDPLTYKVSVN
+1391 SDADGDPLSYKVSVN
-1406 GAEAVT
+1406 GAEAVA
-1412 IEGSTYTLTPEDGV
+1412 IEGSTYTYTPADGV
-1426 YTLVFTA
+1426 HTLVFTA
-1433 NDTKADSKDTYT
+1433 NDGKVGSTDTYT
-1445 VTLVTKNPG
+1445 VTLRTRRPG
-1454 APDWP
+1454 APAWP
-1459 QILEYN
+1459 QVLEYSV
-1465 LTQELEV
+1465 EKLETYSGGIAYFPV
-1472 TAGSNSTRYP
+1472 AKT
-1482 EGTIPAVKVEL
+1482 EI
-1493 VQYSE
+1493 VQYDA
-1498 LVVDG
+1498 LVTENG
-1503 AKTYAGE
+1503 KAYAGE
-1510 ILVYVAEDITAAG
+1510 IVIYVSDADFASRNWYNVVKGTAVFKVTNGVESTLANQIKLE
-1523 RRSYQIIK
+1523 SYYK
-1531 GSVEGKASNDA
+1531 WVNTSAASV
-1542 TANLTS
+1542 T
-1548 SITMRKTKSY
+1548 
-1558 VNNTTLNVKE
+1558 E
-1568 DGKTYYYYVKLAQ
+1568 DGQTCYYYVKLVQ
-1581 AEIPA
+1581 AETPA
-1586 FAPVIGNGTAAGTTE
+1586 FEPAIGNGTAAGTTE

-1608 AGSGSG
+1608 AGSGTG

-1647 SGETY
+1647 SGDTY
-1652 TKLTASDADG
+1652 TKLTAANSG
-1662 AHSFTATLA
+1662 ETHSFTAALA

-1686 DGVVNNTDT
+1686 DGIVNALD
-1695 IQARAASLGKAT
+1695 AT
-1707 LTEINAACAKV
+1707 LVSRACLSTTHGAYKAFDALSTCAVGTPSALVAMQINRACLSETHAAYQAM
-1718 VGGTAVTNT
+1718 T
-1727 DVIQIGAVALGKAAF
+1727 
-1742 QW
+1742 W